1 MCLTICGTY
10 TPVKCPIEIIIIERT
25 TNITFL
31 TLTHTTMG
39 KTNAKMCSHK
49 ATQVLPLSKGTPAV
63 GIASSSYFAACAR
76 HVGAL
81 ALFGLMFCPV
91 QVMASRAPRLAMAD
105 SSSVVTPVLPDQG
118 TTTPTDS
125 IGNGGAGD
133 AEEVVPDTIP
143 FAQLWKHNSWRSTN
157 EKAGSTTQQSW
168 EIICNRPTKL
178 TFNYS
183 CYNGSYGTFQVT
195 LNDSTIISRGN
206 WDSTEDRLYQIDLP
220 AGRYVLKASYYTR
233 YDNYYDPDGL
243 NEYCYARISGIATDD
258 VQANATA
265 YLSGLADYPA
275 LKQELQTALDNS
287 SAAPDDEALYNT
299 LAATLN
305 DVRTAVSYYPL
316 IQKDIVVADSILNEG
331 AYVDISEAV
340 ALGRAIDVNTSTSAN
355 YLAAFDALETSI
367 AVQVSSNQKIDD
379 WAFNTD
385 QRYTI
390 DNMGYYLDQDHK
402 VAACTGLE
410 AQDADV
416 TNLVIPSTVRYNGV
430 TYAVVALYDNRYNQN
445 KVRTLTLPRTLRH
458 INDYGL
464 SDYRAIT
471 DLEIPANVERMGN
484 YIVNNCP
491 QLQRIKVNAEVPP
504 TLGSLDNNRYYDEYG
519 NSTYHYLRI
528 VIPRES
534 FHAYRLV
541 NAWNTDY
548 NVLIGGDEGITV
560 NTGKIAAGDL
570 GHVVVEEAGY
580 LQEVNKLI
588 IEGELNADDWSKI
601 GQMTNLTELDL
612 SKALIDEIPSNA
624 FNGRWAIDKVVLPP
638 TLKKIGSYAF
648 QNTSLTSVNIPDNV
662 ETIENNAFGRVKRL
676 QEVHLPDNLTA
687 LGGSAFE
694 YCRNLRAVKIPSKIK
709 VITWYAFRDCS
720 SLQSVELH
728 DSITGFGNESFAG
741 CDLREITLPK
751 STTAVGNHAFEGNA
765 NLSKVTFNEG
775 LIYIGESAF
784 QNTAI
789 DTLNCPSTLRNIYNS
804 AFAGCR
810 NLRQI
815 YLNEGLTRIEMY
827 ALANNKATEIV
838 LPSSLEYCAGG
849 AFDDC
854 DSLVT
859 IEARSVMPPNTDN
872 GCPLTS
878 ADLTK
883 AILYVPVWSL
893 AEYQLATGWNQFY
906 TFRTSD
912 FMPQY
917 VKVNKDFYFTLRD
930 ELDPDYRPDIE
941 LTVTNN
947 QITDS
952 QGNTDYQHGNLTIS
966 GRSKLAVNDFSMVLS
981 PYAKYSYK
989 QNYYYN
995 ENYRHLRPTSLIVK
1009 GEMRAENVTINLWNA
1024 TNRWQF
1030 VSFPFDVKVSDI
1042 VPVDSTTSWVIRGHS
1057 GAERAAGNAAA
1068 VWQNL
1073 SADDVLQAGKGYI
1086 MQCYKPDDKNGNYDA
1101 AQFTVRPLTTTVNRQ
1116 QIFNADNRTVALEEH
1131 LAEFEHNRSWNLIGN
1146 PYPSYF
1152 DTRFLDFGAPFM
1164 VWNSNN
1170 QNYEAYSPVD
1180 DSYILAPAE
1189 AFFVQRPVDQ
1199 ESITFLKD
1207 GRQTDRYARTLVE
1220 EEPASAPQRIRAA
1233 YDSNTHTAAQRTVF
1247 NITLAKDGQ
1256 QADRTRVVINEA
1268 ATMQYDL
1275 SRDAAKFTGTEPAVS
1290 QIFTI
1295 NGATRYAINER
1306 PLNNGQALLGL
1317 HFGTDGTYTIGLSNQ
1332 PDGQVTLEDRLTGT
1346 KLQLNGTAG
1355 YSFTAKAGDST
1366 DRFVL
1371 HFDAVATGIN
1381 AATVN
1386 EADRN
1391 DDTYTLDGRK
1401 VNNPTAPGLY
1411 IKGGKKGIK

>member
-1 MCLTICGTY
+1 
-10 TPVKCPIEIIIIERT
+10 
-25 TNITFL
+25 
-31 TLTHTTMG
+31 MG

-91 QVMASRAPRLAMAD
+91 QVMASRAPRLAIAD
-105 SSSVVTPVLPDQG
+105 SSEVVSPVLPDQGTTAPTDSIGNGGAVQPDQG

-125 IGNGGAGD
+125 IDNGGAGD
-133 AEEVVPDTIP
+133 TEEVLPDTIP
-143 FAQLWKHNSWRSTN
+143 FAQLWKHNSWQSTN
-157 EKAGSTTQQSW
+157 EAAGSTTQQSW

-178 TFNYS
+178 TFNYA
-183 CYNGSYGTFQVT
+183 CQNYGARGIFEVT
-195 LNDSTIISRGN
+195 LNDSVIINRTR
-206 WDSTEDRLYQIDLP
+206 WDSTDGEAYQIDLP
-220 AGRYVLKASYYTR
+220 VGRYVLKASYYI
-233 YDNYYDPDGL
+233 NYYDE
-243 NEYCYARISGIATDD
+243 NCYARISGIATDD
-258 VQANATA
+258 AQSNATA
-265 YLSGLADYPA
+265 YLGALADYPA

-287 SAAPDDEALYNT
+287 SAAPNDEALYNT

-305 DVRTAVSYYPL
+305 DVRKAATYYPL

-340 ALGRAIDVNTSTSAN
+340 ALGRAIDVNASTSAE
-355 YLAAFDALETSI
+355 YLAAFEALETSI
-367 AVQVSSNQKIDD
+367 AVQVTSDQSIDD
-379 WAFNTD
+379 WTFNTN

-390 DNMGYYLDQDHK
+390 DNMGYYLDQEHK
-402 VAACTGLE
+402 VAACTGLQIE
-410 AQDADV
+410 DVDV
-416 TNLVIPSTVRYNGV
+416 TDLVIPSTVRYNDV

-458 INDYGL
+458 INDKGL

-471 DLEIPANVERMGN
+471 DLEIPANVERMGKN
-484 YIVNNCP
+484 VVYNCP
-491 QLQRIKVNAEVPP
+491 QLRRIKVNAEVPP
-504 TLGSLDNNRYYDEYG
+504 TLGSLSSDYYYHDEFLNRDHLYYKI
-519 NSTYHYLRI
+519 T
-528 VIPRES
+528 IPRES

-541 NAWNTDY
+541 NAWTNYT
-548 NVLIGGDEGITV
+548 VLIGGDEGVTV
-560 NTGKIAAGDL
+560 STGKIAAGDL
-570 GHVVVEEAGY
+570 GHVVIDEAGY

-601 GQMTNLTELDL
+601 TQMTNLTEVDL
-612 SKALIDEIPSNA
+612 SKALIDEIPNA
-624 FNGRWAIDKVVLPP
+624 AFRDRWAINKVVLPP
-638 TLKKIGSYAF
+638 TLKKIGSNAF
-648 QNTSLTSVNIPDNV
+648 QRAALTSVNIPDNV
-662 ETIENNAFGRVKRL
+662 ETIEDCAFGGAGYM
-676 QEVHLPDNLTA
+676 QEVHLPDSLTS

-709 VITWYAFRDCS
+709 VITWYAFRYCD

-815 YLNEGLTRIEMY
+815 NLNEGLTRIEQY

-854 DSLVT
+854 DSLIT

-883 AILYVPVWSL
+883 AVLYVPVWSL
-893 AEYQLATGWNQFY
+893 AEYQLATGWNKFY

-941 LTVTNN
+941 LTYTSN

-952 QGNTDYQHGNLTIS
+952 HKNSDYQHGNLTIS
-966 GRSKLAVNDFSMVLS
+966 GRSKLAVNDFSMVLA
-981 PYAKYSYK
+981 PYAKYSYEGGG
-989 QNYYYN
+989 YYYN
-995 ENYRHLRPTSLIVK
+995 NNYRYLRPTSLIVK

-1024 TNRWQF
+1024 TERWQF

-1057 GAERAAGNAAA
+1057 GAERAAGNTAA

-1086 MQCYKPDDKNGNYDA
+1086 MQCYKPNDGNNYYEA

-1152 DTRFLDFGAPFM
+1152 DTRFLDFAAPFM

-1220 EEPASAPQRIRAA
+1220 EEPASAPQRIRAD
-1233 YDSNTHTAAQRTVF
+1233 YDSNAHTAAQRTVF

-1275 SRDAAKFTGTEPAVS
+1275 SRDAAKFTGTEPTVS
-1290 QIFTI
+1290 QIFTL

-1381 AATVN
+1381 AATAN

-1411 IKGGKKGIK
+1411 IKGGKKVIK

>member
-1 MCLTICGTY
+1 
-10 TPVKCPIEIIIIERT
+10 
-25 TNITFL
+25 
-31 TLTHTTMG
+31 MG

-91 QVMASRAPRLAMAD
+91 QVMASRAPRLAVAD
-105 SSSVVTPVLPDQG
+105 SSEVVSPVLPDQG

-143 FAQLWKHNSWRSTN
+143 FAQLWKHNSWQSTN
-157 EKAGSTTQQSW
+157 KEAGSTTQQSW
-168 EIICNRPTKL
+168 EIICSRPTKL
-178 TFNYS
+178 SFNYAYKNRYS
-183 CYNGSYGTFQVT
+183 EIHVT
-195 LNDSTIISRGN
+195 LNDSTIIRDGA
-206 WDSTEDRLYQIDLP
+206 WYSTESRHYQIDLP
-220 AGRYVLKASYYTR
+220 AGRYVLKASYYTEGENP
-233 YDNYYDPDGL
+233 DDINNQNY
-243 NEYCYARISGIATDD
+243 NYARISDIATDD
-258 VQANATA
+258 AQSNATA
-265 YLSGLADYPA
+265 YLGALADYPA

-287 SAAPDDEALYNT
+287 NAAPDNEALYNT

-305 DVRTAVSYYPL
+305 DVRKAVSYYPL

-340 ALGRAIDVNTSTSAN
+340 ALGRAIDINTSTSAD
-355 YLAAFDALETSI
+355 YLAAFEALETSI
-367 AVQVSSNQKIDD
+367 AVQVSSNQSIDD

-385 QRYTI
+385 QRYII
-390 DNMGYYLDQDHK
+390 DNMLYYLDQEHK
-402 VAACTGLE
+402 VAACTGPQSTDIE
-410 AQDADV
+410 IE
-416 TNLVIPSTVRYNGV
+416 NLVIPSTVRYNGV

-548 NVLIGGDEGITV
+548 NVLIGGDEGVTIS
-560 NTGKIAAGDL
+560 TGKLAAGDL

-601 GQMTNLTELDL
+601 TQMTNLTELDL

-662 ETIENNAFGRVKRL
+662 ETIENNAFGRVKQL

-815 YLNEGLTRIEMY
+815 NLNEGLTRIETY

-878 ADLTK
+878 SDLTK
-883 AILYVPVWSL
+883 AVLYVPVWSL

-952 QGNTDYQHGNLTIS
+952 HDNTDYQHGNLTIS
-966 GRSKLAVNDFSMVLS
+966 GRSKLAVNDFSMVLA
-981 PYAKYSYK
+981 PYAKYAYK

-1086 MQCYKPDDKNGNYDA
+1086 MQCYKPNDKNGNYDA

-1164 VWNSNN
+1164 VWNSYNG
-1170 QNYEAYSPVD
+1170 NYEAYSPVD

-1199 ESITFLKD
+1199 ENITFLKD

-1233 YDSNTHTAAQRTVF
+1233 YDSNAHTAAQRTVF

-1381 AATVN
+1381 AATAN

-1411 IKGGKKGIK
+1411 IKGGKKVIK

>member
-1 MCLTICGTY
+1 
-10 TPVKCPIEIIIIERT
+10 
-25 TNITFL
+25 
-31 TLTHTTMG
+31 MG

-91 QVMASRAPRLAMAD
+91 QVMASRTPRIAIAD
-105 SSSVVTPVLPDQG
+105 SSEVVSPVLPDQG
-118 TTTPTDS
+118 TTAPTDS
-125 IGNGGAGD
+125 IGNGGTVLPDQGTTAPTDSIDNGGAGD
-133 AEEVVPDTIP
+133 TEEVLPDTIP
-143 FAQLWKHNSWRSTN
+143 FAQLLMHNNWQSTN
-157 EKAGSTTQQSW
+157 KDAGTYTKQSW

-178 TFNYS
+178 FFNYA
-183 CYNGSYGTFQVT
+183 CNNGNYGTFQVT

-220 AGRYVLKASYYTR
+220 AGRYVLKASYYTS
-233 YDNYYDPDGL
+233 YENQNND
-243 NEYCYARISGIATDD
+243 CYAQISGIATDD
-258 VQANATA
+258 AQSNATA
-265 YLSGLADYPA
+265 YLSGLVDYPA

-305 DVRTAVSYYPL
+305 DVRKAATYYPL

-340 ALGRAIDVNTSTSAN
+340 ALGRAIDVNTSTSAD

-367 AVQVSSNQKIDD
+367 AVQVTSNQSIDD
-379 WAFNTD
+379 WAINTD
-385 QRYTI
+385 QLYTI
-390 DNMGYYLDQDHK
+390 DNMGYYFDQDHK
-402 VAACTGLE
+402 VAACTGLQTE
-410 AQDADV
+410 DADV
-416 TNLVIPSTVRYNGV
+416 TDLVIPSTVRYDGV

-458 INDYGL
+458 INDWGL

-471 DLEIPANVERMGN
+471 DLEIPANVERMGDN
-484 YIVNNCP
+484 VVYNCP

-504 TLGSLDNNRYYDEYG
+504 TLGSLDNNRYYG
-519 NSTYHYLRI
+519 TYRYFK
-528 VIPRES
+528 VTIPRES

-541 NAWNTDY
+541 SAWNTDRT
-548 NVLIGGDEGITV
+548 VLIGGDEGVTV
-560 NTGKIAAGDL
+560 STGKLAAGDL
-570 GHVVVEEAGY
+570 GHVVIEEAGY
-580 LQEVNKLI
+580 LPEVNKLI
-588 IEGELNADDWSKI
+588 IEGELNADDWSMMKD
-601 GQMTNLTELDL
+601 MTNLTEIDL
-612 SKALIDEIPSNA
+612 SGALIDEIPDGA
-624 FNGRWAIDKVVLPP
+624 FSGRWALDKVVLPS
-638 TLKKIGSYAF
+638 TLRTIGSLAFYETRLTSIDIPKGVTSIKDYAF
-648 QNTSLTSVNIPDNV
+648 YNSQKLEKADLPDSLTSIG
-662 ETIENNAFGRVKRL
+662 E
-676 QEVHLPDNLTA
+676 
-687 LGGSAFE
+687 
-694 YCRNLRAVKIPSKIK
+694 
-709 VITWYAFRDCS
+709 YAFNRCF
-720 SLQSVELH
+720 SLQSVKIPAKLTTVSRSAFQSCRSLANLELH
-728 DSITGFGNESFAG
+728 DSITTIGAYAFGG
-741 CDLREITLPK
+741 CAFSELKIPASIRTIAE
-751 STTAVGNHAFEGNA
+751 GAFEMSS
-765 NLSKVTFNEG
+765 NLTKLTLNEG
-775 LIYIGESAF
+775 LERIGEIAF
-784 QNTAI
+784 RQSPI
-789 DTLNCPSTLRNIYNS
+789 DTLNCPSSLRYIGNS
-804 AFAGCR
+804 AFDDCTS
-810 NLRQI
+810 LRQI
-815 YLNEGLTRIEMY
+815 NLNEGLTNINNY
-827 ALANNKATEIV
+827 AFAHTIPTEVV
-838 LPSSLEYCAGG
+838 LPSSLEYCAEG

-859 IEARSVMPPNTDN
+859 IEARSVMPPNTDG
-872 GCPLTS
+872 GCPLTGT
-878 ADLTK
+878 DLTK
-883 AILYVPVWSL
+883 AVLYVPVWSL
-893 AEYQLATGWNQFY
+893 AEYKLATGWNQFN
-906 TFRTSD
+906 TINHSD

-941 LTVTNN
+941 LTYTDNY
-947 QITDS
+947 ITDS
-952 QGNTDYQHGNLTIS
+952 QGNSDYQHGNLTIS

-981 PYAKYSYK
+981 PYAKYSYEGGG
-989 QNYYYN
+989 YYYN
-995 ENYRHLRPTSLIVK
+995 NNYRYLRPTSLIVK

-1086 MQCYKPDDKNGNYDA
+1086 MQCFKPNDKNGSYDA

-1152 DTRFLDFGAPFM
+1152 DTRFLDFEAPFM
-1164 VWNSNN
+1164 VWNSYNG
-1170 QNYEAYSPVD
+1170 NYEAYSPVD

-1233 YDSNTHTAAQRTVF
+1233 YDSNSHTAAQRTVF

-1381 AATVN
+1381 AATAN

-1411 IKGGKKGIK
+1411 IKGGKKVIK

>member
-1 MCLTICGTY
+1 
-10 TPVKCPIEIIIIERT
+10 
-25 TNITFL
+25 
-31 TLTHTTMG
+31 MG

-49 ATQVLPLSKGTPAV
+49 AMQVLPLSKGTPTV

-105 SSSVVTPVLPDQG
+105 SSSVVTPVQPDQG

-125 IGNGGAGD
+125 IGNSGAGD
-133 AEEVVPDTIP
+133 TEQVLPDTIP
-143 FAQLWKHNSWRSTN
+143 FAQLWKHNSWQSTN
-157 EKAGSTTQQSW
+157 KEAGSTTQQSW
-168 EIICNRPTKL
+168 EIICSRPTKL
-178 TFNYS
+178 SFNYAYKNRYS
-183 CYNGSYGTFQVT
+183 EIHVT
-195 LNDSTIISRGN
+195 LNDSTIIRDGA
-206 WDSTEDRLYQIDLP
+206 WYSTESRHYQIDLP
-220 AGRYVLKASYYTR
+220 AGRYVLKASYYTEGENP
-233 YDNYYDPDGL
+233 DDINNQNY
-243 NEYCYARISGIATDD
+243 NYARISDIATDD
-258 VQANATA
+258 AQANATA
-265 YLSGLADYPA
+265 FLGALADYPA

-287 SAAPDDEALYNT
+287 NAAPDDEALYNT

-305 DVRTAVSYYPL
+305 DVRKAVSYYPL

-340 ALGRAIDVNTSTSAN
+340 ALGRAIDVNTSTSAD

-367 AVQVSSNQKIDD
+367 AVQVTSNQSIDD
-379 WAFNTD
+379 WAINTD
-385 QRYTI
+385 QLYTV
-390 DNMGYYLDQDHK
+390 DNMGYYFDKDHK
-402 VAACTGLE
+402 VAACIGLQTE
-410 AQDADV
+410 DADV
-416 TNLVIPSTVRYNGV
+416 TDLVIPSTVRYNNV

-458 INDYGL
+458 INDWGL

-471 DLEIPANVERMGN
+471 NLEIPANVERMGEN
-484 YIVNNCP
+484 VVYNCP
-491 QLQRIKVNAEVPP
+491 QLRRIKVNAEVPP
-504 TLGSLDNNRYYDEYG
+504 ILGSLDNESYSDERAYIKI
-519 NSTYHYLRI
+519 T
-528 VIPRES
+528 IPRES

-541 NAWNTDY
+541 SAWKTDRT
-548 NVLIGGDEGITV
+548 VLIGGDEGVTV
-560 NTGKIAAGDL
+560 STGKIAAGDL
-570 GHVVVEEAGY
+570 GHVVIEEAGY
-580 LQEVNKLI
+580 LPEVNKLI

-601 GQMTNLTELDL
+601 KQMTNLTELDL
-612 SKALIDEIPSNA
+612 SKALIDEIPSYA
-624 FNGRWAIDKVVLPP
+624 FNERWAIDKVVLPP
-638 TLKKIGSYAF
+638 TLKKIGTYAF
-648 QNTSLTSVNIPDNV
+648 QKTSLTSVNIPDNV
-662 ETIENNAFGRVKRL
+662 ETIAEYAFSNARQL
-676 QEVHLPDNLTA
+676 QEVHLPDSLTS
-687 LGGSAFE
+687 LGNYAFE
-694 YCRNLRAVKIPSKIK
+694 ECRSLRTVKIPAKLKEIP
-709 VITWYAFRDCS
+709 WYAFQHCK

-728 DSITGFGNESFAG
+728 DGITGIGDYSFNN
-741 CDLREITLPK
+741 CDLREMTLPK
-751 STTAVGNHAFEGNA
+751 STTWVGGNA
-765 NLSKVTFNEG
+765 FNGNTNLSKVTLNEG
-775 LIYIGESAF
+775 LIDIWAEAF
-784 QNTAI
+784 YNTAI
-789 DTLNCPSTLRNIYNS
+789 DTLNCPSTLRNIRNS

-815 YLNEGLTRIEMY
+815 NLNEGLTRIEVY

-838 LPSSLEYCAGG
+838 LPSSLEYCAGA
-849 AFDDC
+849 AFDGC

-859 IEARSVMPPNTDN
+859 IEARSVMPPNTDG
-872 GCPLTS
+872 GCPLTVN
-878 ADLTK
+878 DLTK
-883 AILYVPVWSL
+883 AVLYVPVWSL
-893 AEYQLATGWNQFY
+893 SEYQLATGWNQFY

-941 LTVTNN
+941 LTYTNN

-952 QGNTDYQHGNLTIS
+952 HNNSDYQHGNLTIS
-966 GRSKLAVNDFSMVLS
+966 GRSKLAVNDFSMVLA
-981 PYAKYSYK
+981 PFTKYIYEGGYYD
-989 QNYYYN
+989 YYYN
-995 ENYRHLRPTSLIVK
+995 QNYRHLRPTSLIVK

-1024 TNRWQF
+1024 TDRWQF

-1086 MQCYKPDDKNGNYDA
+1086 MQCYKPNDENGNNYYA
-1101 AQFTVRPLTTTVNRQ
+1101 VQFTVRPLTTTVNRQ

-1233 YDSNTHTAAQRTVF
+1233 YDSNAHTAAQRTVF

-1306 PLNNGQALLGL
+1306 PLNNGQAQLGL
-1317 HFGTDGTYTIGLSNQ
+1317 HFGTDGTYTIGLSYQ

-1381 AATVN
+1381 AATAN
-1386 EADRN
+1386 EADHN
-1391 DDTYTLDGRK
+1391 DNTYTLDGRK

-1411 IKGGKKGIK
+1411 IKGGKKVIK

>member
-1 MCLTICGTY
+1 
-10 TPVKCPIEIIIIERT
+10 
-25 TNITFL
+25 
-31 TLTHTTMG
+31 MG

-91 QVMASRAPRLAMAD
+91 QVMASRAPRLAVAD
-105 SSSVVTPVLPDQG
+105 SSEVVSPVLPDQG
-118 TTTPTDS
+118 TTAPTDS
-125 IGNGGAGD
+125 IDNGGAGD
-133 AEEVVPDTIP
+133 TEQVLPDTIP
-143 FAQLWKHNSWRSTN
+143 FAQLWKHNSWQSTN
-157 EKAGSTTQQSW
+157 KEAESTTQQSW

-178 TFNYS
+178 TFNYCWNNGNS
-183 CYNGSYGTFQVT
+183 CTFRVT
-195 LNDSTIISRGN
+195 LNDSTIISKNSWTTTLG
-206 WDSTEDRLYQIDLP
+206 EHYQINLP
-220 AGRYVLKASYYTR
+220 AGRYVLKASLYTH
-233 YDNYYDPDGL
+233 YENQGDNYF
-243 NEYCYARISGIATDD
+243 ARISDIAIDD
-258 VQANATA
+258 AQANATA
-265 YLSGLADYPA
+265 FLGALADYPA

-287 SAAPDDEALYNT
+287 NAAPDDEALYNT

-340 ALGRAIDVNTSTSAN
+340 ALGRAINVNTSTSAE
-355 YLAAFDALETSI
+355 YLAAFEALETSI
-367 AVQVSSNQKIDD
+367 AVQVTSNQKIDE
-379 WAFNTD
+379 WAINTD

-390 DNMGYYLDQDHK
+390 DNMGYYLDQEHK
-402 VAACTGLE
+402 VAACTGLQV
-410 AQDADV
+410 QDADV

-815 YLNEGLTRIEMY
+815 NLNEGLTRIETY

-1073 SADDVLQAGKGYI
+1073 TADDVLQAGKGYI
-1086 MQCYKPDDKNGNYDA
+1086 MQCYKPNDKNGSYDA

-1233 YDSNTHTAAQRTVF
+1233 YDSNAHTAAQRTVF

-1317 HFGTDGTYTIGLSNQ
+1317 HFGTDGTYTIGLSSQ
-1332 PDGQVTLEDRLTGT
+1332 PDGQITLEDRLTGT

-1355 YSFTAKAGDST
+1355 YSFTAKASDST

-1381 AATVN
+1381 AATTN

-1411 IKGGKKGIK
+1411 IKGGKKVIK

>member
-1 MCLTICGTY
+1 
-10 TPVKCPIEIIIIERT
+10 
-25 TNITFL
+25 
-31 TLTHTTMG
+31 MG

-49 ATQVLPLSKGTPAV
+49 ATQVLPLSKGTPTV

-91 QVMASRAPRLAMAD
+91 QVMASRAPRLAIAD
-105 SSSVVTPVLPDQG
+105 SSEVVSPVLPDQG

-133 AEEVVPDTIP
+133 TEEVLPDTIP
-143 FAQLWKHNSWRSTN
+143 FAQLWKHNRYIVYGGT
-157 EKAGSTTQQSW
+157 EGTVEQKSW
-168 EIICNRPTKL
+168 EIIARRETKL
-178 TFNYS
+178 SF
-183 CYNGSYGTFQVT
+183 SYGTADDQWNFYTQIFIDDERVREMNGGTYNNTFSVT
-195 LNDSTIISRGN
+195 LTPGRHILTFKNECYGEVDSTTYAFIS
-206 WDSTEDRLYQIDLP
+206 DIATEDAQ
-220 AGRYVLKASYYTR
+220 T
-233 YDNYYDPDGL
+233 
-243 NEYCYARISGIATDD
+243 
-258 VQANATA
+258 NATA
-265 YLSGLADYPA
+265 FVNALEGYPP
-275 LKQELQTALDNS
+275 LKQELQTALDNYN
-287 SAAPDDEALYNT
+287 AAPDDEALYNT

-305 DVRTAVSYYPL
+305 DVRKAVSYYPL

-340 ALGRAIDVNTSTSAN
+340 ALGRAIDVNTSTSTD
-355 YLAAFDALETSI
+355 YLAAFEALETSI

-379 WAFNTD
+379 WAFNTN

-410 AQDADV
+410 VQDADV
-416 TNLVIPSTVRYNGV
+416 TDLVIPSTVRYNGV

-458 INDYGL
+458 INDNGL

-471 DLEIPANVERMGN
+471 NLEIPANVERMGD
-484 YIVNNCP
+484 YIVYNCP

-504 TLGSLDNNRYYDEYG
+504 TLGSLGDDSYYEDNY
-519 NSTYHYLRI
+519 STYRYLRI

-560 NTGKIAAGDL
+560 NTGKLAAGDL

-612 SKALIDEIPSNA
+612 SKALIDEIPNEA
-624 FNGRWAIDKVVLPP
+624 FNGRWAIDKVLLPP
-638 TLKKIGSYAF
+638 TLKKIGTYAF
-648 QNTSLTSVNIPDNV
+648 QGTALTSVNIPDNV
-662 ETIENNAFGRVKRL
+662 ETIEGYAFSNARQL
-676 QEVHLPDNLTA
+676 QEVHLPDSLTS
-687 LGGSAFE
+687 LGNYAFE
-694 YCRNLRAVKIPSKIK
+694 ECRSLRTVKIPTKLKTIPDY
-709 VITWYAFRDCS
+709 TFQNCR
-720 SLQSVELH
+720 SLQRVELH
-728 DSITGFGNESFAG
+728 DSITAFEDYSFNN

-751 STTAVGNHAFEGNA
+751 STTWVGGSAFRGNT
-765 NLSKVTFNEG
+765 NLSKVTLNEG
-775 LIYIGESAF
+775 LIDIWTYAF

-789 DTLNCPSTLRNIYNS
+789 DTLNCPSTLRNIYSS

-815 YLNEGLTRIEMY
+815 NLNEGLTRIERY

-859 IEARSVMPPNTDN
+859 IEARSVMPPNTGS

-878 ADLTK
+878 SDLTK
-883 AILYVPVWSL
+883 AVLYVPVWSL

-941 LTVTNN
+941 LTYTSN

-952 QGNTDYQHGNLTIS
+952 QGNSDYQHGNLTIS
-966 GRSKLAVNDFSMVLS
+966 GRSKLAVNNFSMVLS
-981 PYAKYSYK
+981 PYFKYTKDS
-989 QNYYYN
+989 NGYYGNTY
-995 ENYRHLRPTSLIVK
+995 LTPTCLIVK

-1024 TNRWQF
+1024 TERWQF

-1086 MQCYKPDDKNGNYDA
+1086 MQCYKPNDKNGNYDA

-1233 YDSNTHTAAQRTVF
+1233 YDSNAHTAAQRTVF

-1346 KLQLNGTAG
+1346 RLQLNGTAG

-1381 AATVN
+1381 AATAN

-1411 IKGGKKGIK
+1411 IKGGKKVIK

>member
-1 MCLTICGTY
+1 
-10 TPVKCPIEIIIIERT
+10 
-25 TNITFL
+25 
-31 TLTHTTMG
+31 MG
-39 KTNAKMCSHK
+39 KTNAKMRSHK

-91 QVMASRAPRLAMAD
+91 QVMASRAPRLAVAD
-105 SSSVVTPVLPDQG
+105 SSEVVSPVLPDQG
-118 TTTPTDS
+118 TTAPTDS
-125 IGNGGAGD
+125 IDNGGAGD
-133 AEEVVPDTIP
+133 TEQVLPDTIP
-143 FAQLWKHNSWRSTN
+143 FAQLWKHNSWQSTN
-157 EKAGSTTQQSW
+157 EAAESTTQQSW

-178 TFNYS
+178 FFNYACNNNS
-183 CYNGSYGTFQVT
+183 SSSFQVT
-195 LNDSTIISRGN
+195 LNDSTIIGRGGWN
-206 WDSTEDRLYQIDLP
+206 STEGEHYQIELP
-220 AGRYVLKASYYTR
+220 AGRYVLKASFYTYYE
-233 YDNYYDPDGL
+233 NQNG
-243 NEYCYARISGIATDD
+243 YCYARISDIATDD
-258 VQANATA
+258 AQSNATA
-265 YLSGLADYPA
+265 YLSGLVDYPA

-287 SAAPDDEALYNT
+287 NAAPDDEALYNT

-340 ALGRAIDVNTSTSAN
+340 ALGRAINVNTSTSAE
-355 YLAAFDALETSI
+355 YLAAFEALETSI
-367 AVQVSSNQKIDD
+367 AVQVTSNQKIDE
-379 WAFNTD
+379 WAINTD

-390 DNMGYYLDQDHK
+390 DNMGYYLDQEHK
-402 VAACTGLE
+402 VAACTGLQV
-410 AQDADV
+410 QDADV

-815 YLNEGLTRIEMY
+815 NLNEGLTRIETY

-981 PYAKYSYK
+981 PYAKYSYE

-995 ENYRHLRPTSLIVK
+995 ENYRYLRPTSLIVK

-1057 GAERAAGNAAA
+1057 GAERAAGNAAT

-1086 MQCYKPDDKNGNYDA
+1086 MQCYKPNDKNGSYDA

-1306 PLNNGQALLGL
+1306 PLNNGQAQLGL

-1381 AATVN
+1381 AATTN

-1411 IKGGKKGIK
+1411 IKGGKKVIK

>member
-1 MCLTICGTY
+1 
-10 TPVKCPIEIIIIERT
+10 
-25 TNITFL
+25 
-31 TLTHTTMG
+31 MG

-91 QVMASRAPRLAMAD
+91 QVMASRAPRLAVAD
-105 SSSVVTPVLPDQG
+105 SSEVVSPVLPDQG

-125 IGNGGAGD
+125 IDNGGAGD
-133 AEEVVPDTIP
+133 TEQVLPDTIP
-143 FAQLWKHNSWRSTN
+143 FAQLWKHNSWLSTN
-157 EKAGSTTQQSW
+157 KEAGSTTQQSW

-178 TFNYS
+178 TFNYA
-183 CYNGSYGTFQVT
+183 CNNYNAYGTFQVT
-195 LNDSTIISRGN
+195 LNDSTIIRRDRWS
-206 WDSTEDRLYQIDLP
+206 STERELYQIDLP
-220 AGRYVLKASYYTR
+220 AGRHVLKASYNTR
-233 YDNYYDPDGL
+233 YDNYYDDSEGL
-243 NEYCYARISGIATDD
+243 IDYCYAAISGIATDD
-258 VQANATA
+258 AQSNATA
-265 YLSGLADYPA
+265 YLGTLADYPA

-305 DVRTAVSYYPL
+305 DVRKAATYYPL

-331 AYVDISEAV
+331 AYVDISEAA
-340 ALGRAIDVNTSTSAN
+340 ALGRAIDVNTSTSAD
-355 YLAAFDALETSI
+355 YLAAFEALETSI
-367 AVQVSSNQKIDD
+367 AVQVSSNQSIDD
-379 WAFNTD
+379 WAFNTSP
-385 QRYTI
+385 QYTI
-390 DNMGYYLDQDHK
+390 DNMGYYLDKGHK
-402 VAACTGLE
+402 VAACTGLQTE
-410 AQDADV
+410 NADM
-416 TNLVIPSTVRYNGV
+416 TDLVIPSTVRYNNV

-458 INDYGL
+458 INDWGL

-484 YIVNNCP
+484 NIVYNCP
-491 QLQRIKVNAEVPP
+491 KLQRIKINAEVPP
-504 TLGSLDNNRYYDEYG
+504 TLGSLDNESYSDERAYIKI
-519 NSTYHYLRI
+519 T
-528 VIPRES
+528 IPRES

-541 NAWNTDY
+541 SAWKTDRT
-548 NVLIGGDEGITV
+548 VLIGGDEGVTV
-560 NTGKIAAGDL
+560 STGKIAAGDL
-570 GHVVVEEAGY
+570 GHVVIEEASY

-588 IEGELNADDWSKI
+588 IEGELNSDDWSKI
-601 GQMTNLTELDL
+601 KQMTNLTELDL
-612 SKALIDEIPSNA
+612 SKALIDEIPSYA
-624 FNGRWAIDKVVLPP
+624 FSGRWAIEKVLLPP
-638 TLKKIGSYAF
+638 TLKKIGTYAF
-648 QNTSLTSVNIPDNV
+648 QKTSLTSVNIPDNV
-662 ETIENNAFGRVKRL
+662 ETIEVYAFSNARQL
-676 QEVHLPDNLTA
+676 QELHLPDSLTS
-687 LGGSAFE
+687 LGRYAFE
-694 YCRNLRAVKIPSKIK
+694 ECRSLRTVKIPTKLKEIP
-709 VITWYAFRDCS
+709 WYAFQYCS

-728 DSITGFGNESFAG
+728 DSITGIGDYAFRN
-741 CDLREITLPK
+741 CDLREITLPQ
-751 STTAVGNHAFEGNA
+751 STTWVGGYAFYGNA
-765 NLSKVTFNEG
+765 NLSKVTLNEG
-775 LIYIGESAF
+775 LVDIWTYAF

-789 DTLNCPSTLRNIYNS
+789 DTLNCPSTLRNIYSN
-804 AFAGCR
+804 AFRDCT

-815 YLNEGLTRIEMY
+815 NLNEGLTRIESG

-849 AFDDC
+849 AFYDC
-854 DSLVT
+854 DSLIT
-859 IEARSVMPPNTDN
+859 IEARSVMPPNTGG
-872 GCPLTS
+872 GCPLTGT
-878 ADLTK
+878 DLTK
-883 AILYVPVWSL
+883 AVLYVPVWSL
-893 AEYQLATGWNQFY
+893 AEYQLATGWNQFI
-906 TFRTSD
+906 TSRTSD

-930 ELDPDYRPDIE
+930 ELAPDYRPDIE
-941 LTVTNN
+941 LTITDNE
-947 QITDS
+947 ITDS
-952 QGNTDYQHGNLTIS
+952 HGNTDYQHGNLTIS

-981 PYAKYSYK
+981 PCSKTTRTA
-989 QNYYYN
+989 
-995 ENYRHLRPTSLIVK
+995 LRPTSLIVK

-1086 MQCYKPDDKNGNYDA
+1086 MQCYKPNDKNGNGYYA

-1152 DTRFLDFGAPFM
+1152 DTRFLDFEAPFL

-1170 QNYEAYSPVD
+1170 GNYEAYSPVD

-1207 GRQTDRYARTLVE
+1207 GRQTDHYARTLVE

-1371 HFDAVATGIN
+1371 HFNAVATGIN
-1381 AATVN
+1381 AATAN

-1411 IKGGKKGIK
+1411 IKGGKKVIK

>member
-1 MCLTICGTY
+1 
-10 TPVKCPIEIIIIERT
+10 
-25 TNITFL
+25 
-31 TLTHTTMG
+31 MG
-39 KTNAKMCSHK
+39 KTNAKMRSHK
-49 ATQVLPLSKGTPAV
+49 ATQVLPLSKGTPVV

-91 QVMASRAPRLAMAD
+91 QVMASRAPRLTVAD
-105 SSSVVTPVLPDQG
+105 SSEVVSPVLPDQG

-125 IGNGGAGD
+125 IDNGRAGD
-133 AEEVVPDTIP
+133 TEQVLPDTIP
-143 FAQLWKHNSWRSTN
+143 YEQLLKHNSWQSTN
-157 EKAGSTTQQSW
+157 KEAGSTTYQSW

-178 TFNYS
+178 LFIYACNNYD
-183 CYNGSYGTFQVT
+183 SYGTFQVT
-195 LNDSTIISRGN
+195 LNDSTIISKDH
-206 WDSTEDRLYQIDLP
+206 WSSTNGQLYQIDLP

-233 YDNYYDPDGL
+233 YDNQNDD
-243 NEYCYARISGIATDD
+243 CYARISSIATDD
-258 VQANATA
+258 AQSNATA

-340 ALGRAIDVNTSTSAN
+340 ALGRAIDVNTSTSAD

-367 AVQVSSNQKIDD
+367 AVQVSSNQSIDD
-379 WAFNTD
+379 WAFNTS

-390 DNMGYYLDQDHK
+390 DNMGYYLDQEHK
-402 VAACTGLE
+402 VAACTGPE
-410 AQDADV
+410 TRDV
-416 TNLVIPSTVRYNGV
+416 EIENLVIPSTVRYNDV

-471 DLEIPANVERMGN
+471 DLELPANVERMGN
-484 YIVNNCP
+484 DVVYNCP
-491 QLQRIKVNAEVPP
+491 KLQRIKVNAEVPP
-504 TLGSLDNNRYYDEYG
+504 TLGSLNHEYYY
-519 NSTYHYLRI
+519 YRI
-528 VIPRES
+528 TIPRES

-541 NAWNTDY
+541 NAWTNRT
-548 NVLIGGDEGITV
+548 VLIGGDEGVTV
-560 NTGKIAAGDL
+560 STGKIAAGDL
-570 GHVVVEEAGY
+570 GHVVIEEAGY

-588 IEGELNADDWSKI
+588 IEGELNSDDWSKI
-601 GQMTNLTELDL
+601 TQMTNLTELDL
-612 SKALIDEIPSNA
+612 SKALIDEIPHDA
-624 FNGRWAIDKVVLPP
+624 FGGRWAIDKVLLPP
-638 TLKKIGSYAF
+638 TLKKIGTCAF
-648 QNTSLTSVNIPDNV
+648 QRTALTSVNIPDNV
-662 ETIENNAFGRVKRL
+662 ETIEENAFSNARQL
-676 QEVHLPDNLTA
+676 QEVHLPDSLTS
-687 LGGSAFE
+687 LGNGAFE
-694 YCRNLRAVKIPSKIK
+694 SCSSLRTVKIPTKLKMIPPY
-709 VITWYAFRDCS
+709 TFQGCN

-728 DSITGFGNESFAG
+728 DSITGFGNYAFEDCG
-741 CDLREITLPK
+741 LREITLPK
-751 STTAVGNHAFEGNA
+751 STTWVDERAFEGNT
-765 NLSKVTFNEG
+765 NLSKVTLNEG
-775 LIYIGESAF
+775 LISIRAYAF
-784 QNTAI
+784 QDTAI
-789 DTLNCPSTLRNIYNS
+789 DTLNCPSTLRCIS
-804 AFAGCR
+804 EGAFAGCR
-810 NLRQI
+810 NLSQI
-815 YLNEGLTRIEMY
+815 NLNEGLTRIEMY
-827 ALANNKATEIV
+827 ALANNMATEIV
-838 LPSSLEYCAGG
+838 LPSSLEYCSQS

-859 IEARSVMPPNTDN
+859 IEARSVMPPNTDG
-872 GCPLTS
+872 GCPLSST
-878 ADLTK
+878 DLTK
-883 AILYVPVWSL
+883 AVLYVPVWSL
-893 AEYQLATGWNQFY
+893 SEYQLATGWNQFY

-947 QITDS
+947 EITDS
-952 QGNTDYQHGNLTIS
+952 QGNSDYQHGNLTIS

-981 PYAKYSYK
+981 PYAKYSYEGGDWH
-989 QNYYYN
+989 YYN
-995 ENYRHLRPTSLIVK
+995 DNYRYLRPTSLIVK

-1057 GAERAAGNAAA
+1057 GAERAAGNTAA

-1086 MQCYKPDDKNGNYDA
+1086 MQCYKPNDENGNNYYA

-1164 VWNSNN
+1164 VWNSSNL
-1170 QNYEAYSPVD
+1170 NYEAYSPVD

-1220 EEPASAPQRIRAA
+1220 EESASAPQRIRAA

-1381 AATVN
+1381 AATTN
-1386 EADRN
+1386 EADHN

-1411 IKGGKKGIK
+1411 IKGGKKVIK

>member
-1 MCLTICGTY
+1 
-10 TPVKCPIEIIIIERT
+10 
-25 TNITFL
+25 
-31 TLTHTTMG
+31 MG

-91 QVMASRAPRLAMAD
+91 QVMASRAPRLAVAD
-105 SSSVVTPVLPDQG
+105 SSEVVSPVLPDQG

-125 IGNGGAGD
+125 IDNGGAGD
-133 AEEVVPDTIP
+133 TEEVLPDTIP
-143 FAQLWKHNSWRSTN
+143 FAQLWKHNRYIVYGGT
-157 EKAGSTTQQSW
+157 EGTVEQKSW
-168 EIICNRPTKL
+168 EIIARRETKL
-178 TFNYS
+178 SF
-183 CYNGSYGTFQVT
+183 SYGTADDQWNFYTQIFIDDERVREMNGGTYNNTFSVT
-195 LNDSTIISRGN
+195 LTPGRHILTFKNECYGEVDSTTYAFIS
-206 WDSTEDRLYQIDLP
+206 DIATEDAQ
-220 AGRYVLKASYYTR
+220 T
-233 YDNYYDPDGL
+233 
-243 NEYCYARISGIATDD
+243 
-258 VQANATA
+258 NATA
-265 YLSGLADYPA
+265 FVNALEGYPP

-305 DVRTAVSYYPL
+305 DVRKAVSYYPL

-340 ALGRAIDVNTSTSAN
+340 ALGRAIDVNTSTSAD

-367 AVQVSSNQKIDD
+367 AVQVTSNQSIDD
-379 WAFNTD
+379 WAFNTS

-390 DNMGYYLDQDHK
+390 DNMGYYLDQEHK
-402 VAACTGLE
+402 VAACIGLQTE
-410 AQDADV
+410 DADV
-416 TNLVIPSTVRYNGV
+416 TDLVIPSTVRYNDV
-430 TYAVVALYDNRYNQN
+430 TYAVVALYNTQYNQN

-458 INDYGL
+458 INDNGL

-471 DLEIPANVERMGN
+471 DIEIPANVERMGN

-648 QNTSLTSVNIPDNV
+648 QRTSLTSVNIPDNV
-662 ETIENNAFGRVKRL
+662 ETIEENAFSQVRQL
-676 QEVHLPDNLTA
+676 QEVHLPDSLTS
-687 LGGSAFE
+687 LGRYAFE
-694 YCRNLRAVKIPSKIK
+694 KCRSLRTVKIPTKLKEIP
-709 VITWYAFRDCS
+709 WYTFDGCN

-728 DSITGFGNESFAG
+728 DSITGIGDYSFRN
-741 CDLREITLPK
+741 CNLREITLPK
-751 STTAVGNHAFEGNA
+751 STTWVGGYAFNGNS
-765 NLSKVTFNEG
+765 NLSKVTLNEG
-775 LIYIGESAF
+775 LIDIWAYAF
-784 QNTAI
+784 QDTAI
-789 DTLNCPSTLRNIYNS
+789 DTLNCPSTLRNIYNA

-815 YLNEGLTRIEMY
+815 NLNEGLTRIEVY

-838 LPSSLEYCAGG
+838 LPSSLEYCSQS

-859 IEARSVMPPNTDN
+859 IEARSVMPPNTGS
-872 GCPLTS
+872 GCPLTGT
-878 ADLTK
+878 DLTK
-883 AILYVPVWSL
+883 AVLYVPVWSL

-952 QGNTDYQHGNLTIS
+952 HDNTDYQHGNLTIS
-966 GRSKLAVNDFSMVLS
+966 GRSKLAVNDFSMVLA
-981 PYAKYSYK
+981 PYAKYAYK

-1042 VPVDSTTSWVIRGHS
+1042 VPVDSTTSWVIHGHS
-1057 GAERAAGNAAA
+1057 GAERAAGNTAA
-1068 VWQNL
+1068 VWQDL

-1381 AATVN
+1381 AATTN

-1411 IKGGKKGIK
+1411 IKGGKKVIK

>member
-1 MCLTICGTY
+1 
-10 TPVKCPIEIIIIERT
+10 
-25 TNITFL
+25 
-31 TLTHTTMG
+31 MG
-39 KTNAKMCSHK
+39 KTNAKMQGHK
-49 ATQVLPLSKGTPAV
+49 AVQVLPLSKGTPAV

-91 QVMASRAPRLAMAD
+91 QVMASRAPRIAIAD
-105 SSSVVTPVLPDQG
+105 SSEVVSPVLPDQGTTAPTDSIGNGGTVLPDQG

-125 IGNGGAGD
+125 IGNGGTGD
-133 AEEVVPDTIP
+133 IEEVLPDTIP
-143 FAQLWKHNSWRSTN
+143 FAQLLMHNNWQSTN
-157 EKAGSTTQQSW
+157 IEDGSTTRQSW

-178 TFNYS
+178 TFNYA
-183 CYNGSYGTFQVT
+183 CQNYNARGLFQVT
-195 LNDSTIISRGN
+195 LNDSVIISRSR
-206 WDSTEDRLYQIDLP
+206 WDSTDGEAYQIDLP
-220 AGRYVLKASYYTR
+220 VGRYVLKASYHI
-233 YDNYYDPDGL
+233 NYYDE
-243 NEYCYARISGIATDD
+243 NCYARISGIATDD
-258 VQANATA
+258 AQSNATA
-265 YLSGLADYPA
+265 YLSGLVDYPA

-340 ALGRAIDVNTSTSAN
+340 ALGRAIDVNTSTSAD
-355 YLAAFDALETSI
+355 YLAAFNALETSI
-367 AVQVSSNQKIDD
+367 AVQVSSNQSIDD
-379 WAFNTD
+379 WAINTD
-385 QRYTI
+385 QLYTI

-402 VAACTGLE
+402 VAACIGLQTE
-410 AQDADV
+410 DADV
-416 TNLVIPSTVRYNGV
+416 TDLVIPSTVRYNGV

-471 DLEIPANVERMGN
+471 DLEIPANVERMGDN
-484 YIVNNCP
+484 VVYNCP
-491 QLQRIKVNAEVPP
+491 QLQRIKVKADVPP
-504 TLGSLDNNRYYDEYG
+504 TLGSLSNDYYYYDEFNDRG
-519 NSTYHYLRI
+519 RHYYKI
-528 VIPRES
+528 TIPRES

-541 NAWNTDY
+541 SAWNTDY
-548 NVLIGGDEGITV
+548 TVLIGGDEGVTV
-560 NTGKIAAGDL
+560 STGKLAAGDL
-570 GHVVVEEAGY
+570 GHVVVDEAGY

-588 IEGELNADDWSKI
+588 IEGELNADDWSMI
-601 GQMTNLTELDL
+601 TQMTNLTEVDL
-612 SKALIDEIPSNA
+612 SKALIDEIPSYA
-624 FNGRWAIDKVVLPP
+624 FNERWAIDKVVLPP
-638 TLKKIGSYAF
+638 TLKKIDSYAF
-648 QNTSLTSVNIPDNV
+648 QRTSLTSVNIPDNV
-662 ETIENNAFGRVKRL
+662 ETIEENAFSQVRQL
-676 QEVHLPDNLTA
+676 QEVHLPDSLTS
-687 LGGSAFE
+687 LGRYAFE
-694 YCRNLRAVKIPSKIK
+694 KCRSLRTVKIPTKLKEIP
-709 VITWYAFRDCS
+709 WYAFDGCK

-728 DSITGFGNESFAG
+728 DSITGIGDYSFRN
-741 CDLREITLPK
+741 CNLREITLPK
-751 STTAVGNHAFEGNA
+751 STTWVGGYAFNGNS
-765 NLSKVTFNEG
+765 NLSKVTLNEG
-775 LIYIGESAF
+775 LIDIWAYAF
-784 QNTAI
+784 QDTAI

-810 NLRQI
+810 NLSQI
-815 YLNEGLTRIEMY
+815 NLNEGLTRIEAG

-838 LPSSLEYCAGG
+838 LPSSLEYCAGA
-849 AFDDC
+849 AFSGC

-859 IEARSVMPPNTDN
+859 IEARSVMPPNTGG
-872 GCPLTS
+872 GCPLTVN
-878 ADLTK
+878 DLTK
-883 AILYVPVWSL
+883 AVLYVPVWSL

-952 QGNTDYQHGNLTIS
+952 QGNSDYQHGNLTIS

-981 PYAKYSYK
+981 PYAKYSYE

-995 ENYRHLRPTSLIVK
+995 ESYRYLRPTCLIVK

-1042 VPVDSTTSWVIRGHS
+1042 VPVDSTTSWVIRSHS

-1073 SADDVLQAGKGYI
+1073 TADDVLQAGKGYI
-1086 MQCYKPDDKNGNYDA
+1086 MQCYKPNDKNGSYDA

-1199 ESITFLKD
+1199 ENITFLKD

-1233 YDSNTHTAAQRTVF
+1233 YDSNSHTAAQRTVF

-1275 SRDAAKFTGTEPAVS
+1275 SRDAAKFTGTEPTVS

-1381 AATVN
+1381 AATTN

-1411 IKGGKKGIK
+1411 IKGGKKVIK

>member
-1 MCLTICGTY
+1 
-10 TPVKCPIEIIIIERT
+10 
-25 TNITFL
+25 
-31 TLTHTTMG
+31 MG

-105 SSSVVTPVLPDQG
+105 SSSVVTPVQPDQG
-118 TTTPTDS
+118 TTAPTDS
-125 IGNGGAGD
+125 IGNSGAGD
-133 AEEVVPDTIP
+133 TDQVLPDTIP

-340 ALGRAIDVNTSTSAN
+340 ALGRAIDVNTSTSAD

-379 WAFNTD
+379 WAFNTN

-410 AQDADV
+410 VQDADV
-416 TNLVIPSTVRYNGV
+416 TDLVIPSTVRYNGV

-458 INDYGL
+458 INDWGL

-471 DLEIPANVERMGN
+471 DLEIPANVERMGEN
-484 YIVNNCP
+484 IVYNCP

-504 TLGSLDNNRYYDEYG
+504 TLGSLDNNSYHEDGYR
-519 NSTYHYLRI
+519 TYHYIRI

-560 NTGKIAAGDL
+560 STGKIAAGDL

-601 GQMTNLTELDL
+601 KQMTNLTELDL

-624 FNGRWAIDKVVLPP
+624 FSGRWAIDKVVLPP
-638 TLKKIGSYAF
+638 TLKKVGSFAF
-648 QNTSLTSVNIPDNV
+648 QGTALTSVNIPDNV
-662 ETIENNAFGRVKRL
+662 ETIKECAFSQVRQL
-676 QEVHLPDNLTA
+676 QEVHLPDSLTS
-687 LGGSAFE
+687 LGNYAFAE
-694 YCRNLRAVKIPSKIK
+694 CRSLRTVKIPTKLKTIPDY
-709 VITWYAFRDCS
+709 TFQNCR

-728 DSITGFGNESFAG
+728 DSITAFEDYSFNN

-751 STTAVGNHAFEGNA
+751 STTWVGGSAFKGNA
-765 NLSKVTFNEG
+765 NLSKVTLNEG
-775 LIYIGESAF
+775 LVDIWTYAF

-789 DTLNCPSTLRNIYNS
+789 DTLNCPSTLRNIYSN
-804 AFAGCR
+804 AFRDCT

-815 YLNEGLTRIEMY
+815 NLNEGLTRIESG

-849 AFDDC
+849 AFYDC

-859 IEARSVMPPNTDN
+859 IEARSVMPPNTDGN
-872 GCPLTS
+872 CPLSGT
-878 ADLTK
+878 DLTK
-883 AILYVPVWSL
+883 AVLYVPVWSL
-893 AEYQLATGWNQFY
+893 SEYQLATGWNQFY

-952 QGNTDYQHGNLTIS
+952 QNNSDYQHGNLTIS
-966 GRSKLAVNDFSMVLS
+966 GRSKLAVNDFSMVLA
-981 PYAKYSYK
+981 PYAKYAYEGGGY
-989 QNYYYN
+989 NYYN
-995 ENYRHLRPTSLIVK
+995 DYRYLRPTSLIVK

-1086 MQCYKPDDKNGNYDA
+1086 MQCYKPNDKNGNYDA

-1164 VWNSNN
+1164 VWNSYNG
-1170 QNYEAYSPVD
+1170 NYEAYSPVD

-1233 YDSNTHTAAQRTVF
+1233 YDSNTHAAAQRTVF

-1381 AATVN
+1381 AATAN

-1411 IKGGKKGIK
+1411 IKGGKKVIK

>member
-1 MCLTICGTY
+1 
-10 TPVKCPIEIIIIERT
+10 
-25 TNITFL
+25 
-31 TLTHTTMG
+31 MG
-39 KTNAKMCSHK
+39 KTNAKMRSHK

-91 QVMASRAPRLAMAD
+91 QVMASRAPRLAVAD
-105 SSSVVTPVLPDQG
+105 SSEVVSPVLPDQG

-133 AEEVVPDTIP
+133 TEQVLPDTIP
-143 FAQLWKHNSWRSTN
+143 FAQLWKHNSWQSTN
-157 EKAGSTTQQSW
+157 KEAESTTQQSW

-178 TFNYS
+178 TFNYCWNNGNS
-183 CYNGSYGTFQVT
+183 CTFRVT
-195 LNDSTIISRGN
+195 LNDSTIISKNSWTTTLG
-206 WDSTEDRLYQIDLP
+206 EHYQINLP
-220 AGRYVLKASYYTR
+220 AGRYVLKASLYTH
-233 YDNYYDPDGL
+233 YENQGDNYF
-243 NEYCYARISGIATDD
+243 ARISGIATDD
-258 VQANATA
+258 AQSNATA
-265 YLSGLADYPA
+265 YLSGLVDYPA

-287 SAAPDDEALYNT
+287 SAAPDNEALYNT

-340 ALGRAIDVNTSTSAN
+340 ALGRAIDVNTSTSAD

-367 AVQVSSNQKIDD
+367 AVQVSSNQSIDD
-379 WAFNTD
+379 WAINTD
-385 QRYTI
+385 QLYTI

-402 VAACTGLE
+402 VAACIGLQAE
-410 AQDADV
+410 DADV
-416 TNLVIPSTVRYNGV
+416 TDLVIPSTVRYNDV

-458 INDYGL
+458 INDWGL

-471 DLEIPANVERMGN
+471 DLEIPANVERMGDN
-484 YIVNNCP
+484 VVYNCP

-504 TLGSLDNNRYYDEYG
+504 TLGSLDNNRYYG
-519 NSTYHYLRI
+519 TYRYFK
-528 VIPRES
+528 VTIPRES

-541 NAWNTDY
+541 SAWNTDRT
-548 NVLIGGDEGITV
+548 VLIGGDEGVTV
-560 NTGKIAAGDL
+560 STGKLAAGDL
-570 GHVVVEEAGY
+570 GHVVIEEAGY
-580 LQEVNKLI
+580 LPEVNKLI
-588 IEGELNADDWSKI
+588 IEGELNADDWSMMKD
-601 GQMTNLTELDL
+601 MTNLTEIDL
-612 SKALIDEIPSNA
+612 SGALIDEIPDGA
-624 FNGRWAIDKVVLPP
+624 FSGRWALDKVVLPS
-638 TLKKIGSYAF
+638 TLRTIGSRAFYETRLTSIDIPKGVTSIKDYAF
-648 QNTSLTSVNIPDNV
+648 YNSQKLEKADLPDSLTSIG
-662 ETIENNAFGRVKRL
+662 E
-676 QEVHLPDNLTA
+676 
-687 LGGSAFE
+687 
-694 YCRNLRAVKIPSKIK
+694 
-709 VITWYAFRDCS
+709 YAFNRCF
-720 SLQSVELH
+720 SLQSVKIPAKLTTISRSAFQSCQSLANLELH
-728 DSITGFGNESFAG
+728 DSITTIGAYAFGG
-741 CDLREITLPK
+741 CAFSELKIPASIRTIAE
-751 STTAVGNHAFEGNA
+751 GAFEMSS
-765 NLSKVTFNEG
+765 NLTKLTLNEG
-775 LIYIGESAF
+775 LERIGEIAF
-784 QNTAI
+784 RQSPI
-789 DTLNCPSTLRNIYNS
+789 DTLNCPSSLRYIGNS
-804 AFAGCR
+804 AFDDCTS
-810 NLRQI
+810 LRQI
-815 YLNEGLTRIEMY
+815 NLNEGLTNINNY
-827 ALANNKATEIV
+827 AFAHTIPTEVV
-838 LPSSLEYCAGG
+838 LPSSLEYCAEG

-859 IEARSVMPPNTDN
+859 IEARSVMPPNTDG
-872 GCPLTS
+872 GCPLTGT
-878 ADLTK
+878 DLTK
-883 AILYVPVWSL
+883 AVLYVPVWSL
-893 AEYQLATGWNQFY
+893 AEYKLATGWNQFN
-906 TFRTSD
+906 TINHSD
-912 FMPQY
+912 FMPQH

-941 LTVTNN
+941 LTYTDNN
-947 QITDS
+947 ITDS
-952 QGNTDYQHGNLTIS
+952 QGNSDYQHGNLTIS

-981 PYAKYSYK
+981 PYAKYSYEGGG
-989 QNYYYN
+989 YYYN
-995 ENYRHLRPTSLIVK
+995 NNYRYLRPTSLIVK

-1024 TNRWQF
+1024 TERWQF

-1057 GAERAAGNAAA
+1057 GAERAAGNTAA

-1086 MQCYKPDDKNGNYDA
+1086 MQCYKPNDGNNYYEA

-1199 ESITFLKD
+1199 ENITFLKD

-1233 YDSNTHTAAQRTVF
+1233 YDSNAHTAAQRTVF

-1381 AATVN
+1381 AATAN

-1411 IKGGKKGIK
+1411 IKGGKKVIK

>member
-1 MCLTICGTY
+1 
-10 TPVKCPIEIIIIERT
+10 
-25 TNITFL
+25 
-31 TLTHTTMG
+31 MG

-105 SSSVVTPVLPDQG
+105 SSSVVSPVLPDQG
-118 TTTPTDS
+118 TSAPTDS
-125 IGNGGAGD
+125 IGNSGAGD
-133 AEEVVPDTIP
+133 TDQVLPDTIP
-143 FAQLWKHNSWRSTN
+143 FAQLWKHNRYIVYGGT
-157 EKAGSTTQQSW
+157 EGTVEQKSW
-168 EIICNRPTKL
+168 EIIARRETKL
-178 TFNYS
+178 SF
-183 CYNGSYGTFQVT
+183 SYGTADDQWNFYTQIFIDDERVREMNRGTYNNTFSVT
-195 LNDSTIISRGN
+195 LTPGRHILTFKNECYGEVDSTTYAFIS
-206 WDSTEDRLYQIDLP
+206 DIATEDAQ
-220 AGRYVLKASYYTR
+220 T
-233 YDNYYDPDGL
+233 
-243 NEYCYARISGIATDD
+243 
-258 VQANATA
+258 NATA
-265 YLSGLADYPA
+265 FVNALEGYPP

-287 SAAPDDEALYNT
+287 NAAPDDEALYNT

-305 DVRTAVSYYPL
+305 DVRKAVSYYPL

-340 ALGRAIDVNTSTSAN
+340 ALGRAIDVNTSTSAD

-367 AVQVSSNQKIDD
+367 AVQVTSNQSIDD

-410 AQDADV
+410 ARDV
-416 TNLVIPSTVRYNGV
+416 EIEDLVIPSTVRYNDV
-430 TYAVVALYDNRYNQN
+430 TYAVVALYDNRYDQN

-458 INDYGL
+458 INNDGL

-471 DLEIPANVERMGN
+471 DLEIPANVERMGHN
-484 YIVNNCP
+484 VVYNCP
-491 QLQRIKVNAEVPP
+491 QLRRIKVNAEVPP
-504 TLGSLDNNRYYDEYG
+504 TLESLNDEY
-519 NSTYHYLRI
+519 YYYRI
-528 VIPRES
+528 IIPRES

-541 NAWNTDY
+541 NAWNNRT
-548 NVLIGGDEGITV
+548 VLIGGDEGVTV
-560 NTGKIAAGDL
+560 STGKIAAGDL
-570 GHVVVEEAGY
+570 GHVVIEEAGY

-588 IEGELNADDWSKI
+588 IEGELNVDDWSKI
-601 GQMTNLTELDL
+601 KQMTNLTELDL
-612 SKALIDEIPSNA
+612 SKALIDEIPNEA
-624 FNGRWAIDKVVLPP
+624 FNGRWAIDKVLLPP
-638 TLKKIGSYAF
+638 TLKKIGTYAF
-648 QNTSLTSVNIPDNV
+648 QGTALTSVNIPDNV
-662 ETIENNAFGRVKRL
+662 ETIEGYAFSNARQL
-676 QEVHLPDNLTA
+676 QEVHLPDSLTS
-687 LGGSAFE
+687 LGRYAFSA
-694 YCRNLRAVKIPSKIK
+694 CRSLRTVKIPTKLKEIP
-709 VITWYAFRDCS
+709 WYTFDGCN

-728 DSITGFGNESFAG
+728 DSITGIGDYSFRN
-741 CDLREITLPK
+741 CNLREITLPK
-751 STTAVGNHAFEGNA
+751 STTWVGGYAFNGNS
-765 NLSKVTFNEG
+765 NLSKVTLNEG
-775 LIYIGESAF
+775 LIDIWAYAF
-784 QNTAI
+784 QDTAI
-789 DTLNCPSTLRNIYNS
+789 DTLNCPSTLRNIYNA

-815 YLNEGLTRIEMY
+815 NLNEGLTRIEVY

-838 LPSSLEYCAGG
+838 LPSSLEYCSQS

-859 IEARSVMPPNTDN
+859 IEARSVMPPNTGS
-872 GCPLTS
+872 GCPLTGT
-878 ADLTK
+878 DLTK
-883 AILYVPVWSL
+883 AVLYVPVWSL

-952 QGNTDYQHGNLTIS
+952 QGNSDYQHGNLTIS

-981 PYAKYSYK
+981 PYAKYSYE

-995 ENYRHLRPTSLIVK
+995 ENYRYLRPTSLIVK

-1030 VSFPFDVKVSDI
+1030 VSFPFDVKVSGI

-1086 MQCYKPDDKNGNYDA
+1086 MQCFKPNDKNGSYDA

-1233 YDSNTHTAAQRTVF
+1233 YDSNAHTAAQRTVF

-1381 AATVN
+1381 AATAN

-1411 IKGGKKGIK
+1411 IKGGKKVIK

>member
-1 MCLTICGTY
+1 
-10 TPVKCPIEIIIIERT
+10 
-25 TNITFL
+25 
-31 TLTHTTMG
+31 MG

-91 QVMASRAPRLAMAD
+91 QVMASRAPRLAVAD
-105 SSSVVTPVLPDQG
+105 SSEVVSPVLPDQG

-125 IGNGGAGD
+125 IDNGGTGD
-133 AEEVVPDTIP
+133 TEEVLPDTIP
-143 FAQLWKHNSWRSTN
+143 FAQLWKHNSWQSTN
-157 EKAGSTTQQSW
+157 EAAGSTTQQSW

-183 CYNGSYGTFQVT
+183 CNNRNSCTFQVT
-195 LNDSTIISRGN
+195 LNDSTIISKN
-206 WDSTEDRLYQIDLP
+206 SWSSTEGQLYQIDLP
-220 AGRYVLKASYYTR
+220 AGRYVLKASYYT
-233 YDNYYDPDGL
+233 YYENQ
-243 NEYCYARISGIATDD
+243 NENCYARISGIATDD
-258 VQANATA
+258 AQANATA
-265 YLSGLADYPA
+265 YLGALADCPA
-275 LKQELQTALDNS
+275 LKQELQTALDNYN
-287 SAAPDDEALYNT
+287 AAPDDEALYNT

-305 DVRTAVSYYPL
+305 DVRKAVSYYPL

-340 ALGRAIDVNTSTSAN
+340 ALGRAIDVNTSTSAD

-367 AVQVSSNQKIDD
+367 AVQVTSDQSIDD

-402 VAACTGLE
+402 VAACTGLQTE
-410 AQDADV
+410 NADV
-416 TNLVIPSTVRYNGV
+416 TDLVIPSTVRYNGV
-430 TYAVVALYDNRYNQN
+430 TYAVVALYDNRYDQN

-458 INDYGL
+458 INDWGL
-464 SDYRAIT
+464 SKYYAIT

-484 YIVNNCP
+484 YIVEDCP

-504 TLGSLDNNRYYDEYG
+504 TLESLGGGIYYEDGYATDRY
-519 NSTYHYLRI
+519 I
-528 VIPRES
+528 KIIIPRES

-541 NAWNTDY
+541 SAWNTDH
-548 NVLIGGDEGITV
+548 NVLIGGDEGVTV
-560 NTGKIAAGDL
+560 STGKIAAGDL
-570 GHVVVEEAGY
+570 GHVVIEEAGY

-601 GQMTNLTELDL
+601 KQMTNLTELDL
-612 SKALIDEIPSNA
+612 SKALIDEIPSYA

-638 TLKKIGSYAF
+638 TLKKIGSFAF
-648 QNTSLTSVNIPDNV
+648 QGTALTSVNIPDNV
-662 ETIENNAFGRVKRL
+662 ETIKECAFSQVKQL
-676 QEVHLPDNLTA
+676 QEVHLPDSLTS
-687 LGGSAFE
+687 LGNYAFAE
-694 YCRNLRAVKIPSKIK
+694 CRSLRTVKIPTKLKTIPDY
-709 VITWYAFRDCS
+709 TFQNCR

-728 DSITGFGNESFAG
+728 DSITAFEDYSFNN

-751 STTAVGNHAFEGNA
+751 STTWVGGNA
-765 NLSKVTFNEG
+765 FNGNTNLSKVTLNEG
-775 LIYIGESAF
+775 LIDIWAEAF
-784 QNTAI
+784 YNTAI
-789 DTLNCPSTLRNIYNS
+789 DTLNCPSTLRNIRNS

-815 YLNEGLTRIEMY
+815 NLNEGLTRIEVY

-838 LPSSLEYCAGG
+838 LPSSLEYCAGA
-849 AFDDC
+849 AFDGC
-854 DSLVT
+854 NSLVT
-859 IEARSVMPPNTDN
+859 IEAHSVMPPNTGG
-872 GCPLTS
+872 GCPLTVN
-878 ADLTK
+878 DLTK
-883 AILYVPVWSL
+883 AVLYVPVWSL
-893 AEYQLATGWNQFY
+893 SEYQLATGWNQFY

-947 QITDS
+947 EITDS
-952 QGNTDYQHGNLTIS
+952 QGNDDYQHGNLTIS

-981 PYAKYSYK
+981 PFTKYIYEGGYYDYYSNESYR
-989 QNYYYN
+989 Y
-995 ENYRHLRPTSLIVK
+995 LRPTSLIVK

-1086 MQCYKPDDKNGNYDA
+1086 MQCYKPNDKNGNYYA

-1306 PLNNGQALLGL
+1306 PLNNGQAQLGL

-1381 AATVN
+1381 AATTN

-1411 IKGGKKGIK
+1411 IKGGKKVIK

>member
-1 MCLTICGTY
+1 
-10 TPVKCPIEIIIIERT
+10 
-25 TNITFL
+25 
-31 TLTHTTMG
+31 MG

-105 SSSVVTPVLPDQG
+105 SSSVVSPVLPDQG
-118 TTTPTDS
+118 TSAPTDS
-125 IGNGGAGD
+125 IGNSGAGD
-133 AEEVVPDTIP
+133 TDQVLPDTIP
-143 FAQLWKHNSWRSTN
+143 FAQLWKHNRYIVYGGT
-157 EKAGSTTQQSW
+157 EGTVEQKSW
-168 EIICNRPTKL
+168 EIIARRETKL
-178 TFNYS
+178 SF
-183 CYNGSYGTFQVT
+183 SYGTADDQWNFYTQIFIDDERVREMNGGTYNNTFSVT
-195 LNDSTIISRGN
+195 LTPGRHILTFKNECYGEVDSTTYAFIS
-206 WDSTEDRLYQIDLP
+206 DIATEDAQ
-220 AGRYVLKASYYTR
+220 T
-233 YDNYYDPDGL
+233 
-243 NEYCYARISGIATDD
+243 
-258 VQANATA
+258 NATA
-265 YLSGLADYPA
+265 FVNALEGYPP
-275 LKQELQTALDNS
+275 LKQELQTALDNYN
-287 SAAPDDEALYNT
+287 AAPDDEALYNT

-305 DVRTAVSYYPL
+305 DVRKAVSYYPL

-340 ALGRAIDVNTSTSAN
+340 ALGRAIDVNASTSAE
-355 YLAAFDALETSI
+355 YLAAFEALETSI
-367 AVQVSSNQKIDD
+367 AVQVTSDQSIDD
-379 WAFNTD
+379 WTFNTN

-390 DNMGYYLDQDHK
+390 DNMGYYLDQEHK
-402 VAACTGLE
+402 VAACTGLQIE
-410 AQDADV
+410 DVDV
-416 TNLVIPSTVRYNGV
+416 TDLVIPSTVRYNDV

-458 INDYGL
+458 INDKGL

-471 DLEIPANVERMGN
+471 DLEIPANVYRMGKN
-484 YIVNNCP
+484 VVYNCP
-491 QLQRIKVNAEVPP
+491 QLRRIKVNAEVPP
-504 TLGSLDNNRYYDEYG
+504 TLGSLSSDYYYHDEFLNRDHLYYKI
-519 NSTYHYLRI
+519 T
-528 VIPRES
+528 IPRES

-541 NAWNTDY
+541 NAWTNYT
-548 NVLIGGDEGITV
+548 VLIGGDEGVTV
-560 NTGKIAAGDL
+560 STGKIAAGDL
-570 GHVVVEEAGY
+570 GHVVIDEAGY

-601 GQMTNLTELDL
+601 TQMTNLTEVDL
-612 SKALIDEIPSNA
+612 SKALIDEIPNA
-624 FNGRWAIDKVVLPP
+624 AFRDRWAINKVVLPP
-638 TLKKIGSYAF
+638 TLKKIGSNAF
-648 QNTSLTSVNIPDNV
+648 QRAALTSVHIPDNV
-662 ETIENNAFGRVKRL
+662 ETIEDCAFGGAGYM
-676 QEVHLPDNLTA
+676 QEVHLPDSLTS

-709 VITWYAFRDCS
+709 VITWYAFRYCD

-815 YLNEGLTRIEMY
+815 NLNEGLTRIEQY

-859 IEARSVMPPNTDN
+859 IEARSVMPPNTGS

-878 ADLTK
+878 SDLTK
-883 AILYVPVWSL
+883 AVLYVPVWSL

-952 QGNTDYQHGNLTIS
+952 QGNSDYQHGNLTIS

-981 PYAKYSYK
+981 PYAKYAYEGGGY
-989 QNYYYN
+989 NYYNDSRY
-995 ENYRHLRPTSLIVK
+995 LRPTSLIVK

-1024 TNRWQF
+1024 TNRGQF

-1086 MQCYKPDDKNGNYDA
+1086 MQCYKPNDKNGNYDA

-1233 YDSNTHTAAQRTVF
+1233 YDSNSHTAAQRTVF

-1381 AATVN
+1381 AATTN

-1411 IKGGKKGIK
+1411 IKGGKKVIK

>member
-1 MCLTICGTY
+1 
-10 TPVKCPIEIIIIERT
+10 
-25 TNITFL
+25 
-31 TLTHTTMG
+31 MG
-39 KTNAKMCSHK
+39 KTNAKMQGHK
-49 ATQVLPLSKGTPAV
+49 AVHVLPLSKGTPAV

-91 QVMASRAPRLAMAD
+91 QVMASRAPRLAIAD
-105 SSSVVTPVLPDQG
+105 SSEVVSPVLPDQG
-118 TTTPTDS
+118 TTAPTDS
-125 IGNGGAGD
+125 IDNGGAGD
-133 AEEVVPDTIP
+133 TEEVLPDTIP
-143 FAQLWKHNSWRSTN
+143 FAQLLMHNNWQSTN
-157 EKAGSTTQQSW
+157 IEDGSTTRQSW

-178 TFNYS
+178 TFNYA
-183 CYNGSYGTFQVT
+183 CQNYNARGLFQVT
-195 LNDSTIISRGN
+195 LNDSVIISRSR
-206 WDSTEDRLYQIDLP
+206 WDSTDGEAYQIDLP
-220 AGRYVLKASYYTR
+220 VGRYVLKASYHI
-233 YDNYYDPDGL
+233 NYYDE
-243 NEYCYARISGIATDD
+243 NCYARISGIATDD
-258 VQANATA
+258 AQSNATA
-265 YLSGLADYPA
+265 YLSGLVDYPA
-275 LKQELQTALDNS
+275 LKQELQTALDNYN
-287 SAAPDDEALYNT
+287 AAPDDEALYNT

-305 DVRTAVSYYPL
+305 DVRKAVSYYPL

-340 ALGRAIDVNTSTSAN
+340 ALGRAIDVNTSTSAE
-355 YLAAFDALETSI
+355 YLAAFNALETSI
-367 AVQVSSNQKIDD
+367 AVQVSSNQSIDD

-385 QRYTI
+385 QRYII
-390 DNMGYYLDQDHK
+390 DKMLYYLDQDHK
-402 VAACTGLE
+402 VAACAGPQSTDIE
-410 AQDADV
+410 IE
-416 TNLVIPSTVRYNGV
+416 NLVIPSTVRYNDV

-484 YIVNNCP
+484 DVVYNCP
-491 QLQRIKVNAEVPP
+491 QLRRIKVNAEVPP
-504 TLGSLDNNRYYDEYG
+504 TLGSLNHEYYY
-519 NSTYHYLRI
+519 YRI
-528 VIPRES
+528 TIPRES

-541 NAWNTDY
+541 NAWNNRT
-548 NVLIGGDEGITV
+548 VLIGGDEGVTV
-560 NTGKIAAGDL
+560 STGKIAAGDL
-570 GHVVVEEAGY
+570 GHVVIDEAGY

-588 IEGELNADDWSKI
+588 IEGELNADDWSNI
-601 GQMTNLTELDL
+601 TQMTNLTEVDL
-612 SKALIDEIPSNA
+612 SKALIDEIPSSA
-624 FNGRWAIDKVVLPP
+624 FNERWAIDKVVLPP
-638 TLKKIGSYAF
+638 TLKKIGTYAF
-648 QNTSLTSVNIPDNV
+648 QGTALTSVNIPDNV
-662 ETIENNAFGRVKRL
+662 ETIEESAFSQARQL
-676 QEVHLPDNLTA
+676 QEVHLPDSLTS
-687 LGGSAFE
+687 LGRYAFSS
-694 YCRNLRAVKIPSKIK
+694 CSSLRTIKIPTKLKEIP
-709 VITWYAFRDCS
+709 WYTFDGCK

-728 DSITGFGNESFAG
+728 DSITGFGDYSFRN
-741 CDLREITLPK
+741 CNLREITLPK
-751 STTAVGNHAFEGNA
+751 STTWVGGYAFNGNS
-765 NLSKVTFNEG
+765 NLSKVTLNEG
-775 LIYIGESAF
+775 LIDIWAYAF
-784 QNTAI
+784 QDTAI
-789 DTLNCPSTLRNIYNS
+789 DTLNCPSTLRNIYNA

-815 YLNEGLTRIEMY
+815 NLNEGLTRIEQY

-854 DSLVT
+854 DSLIT
-859 IEARSVMPPNTDN
+859 IEARSVMPPNTGS

-878 ADLTK
+878 SDLTK
-883 AILYVPVWSL
+883 AVLYVPVWSL

-930 ELDPDYRPDIE
+930 ELAPDYRPDIE

-952 QGNTDYQHGNLTIS
+952 QGNSDYQHGNLTIS

-981 PYAKYSYK
+981 PYAKYSYE
-989 QNYYYN
+989 QNYYYYN

-1086 MQCYKPDDKNGNYDA
+1086 MQCYKPNDKNGNYDA

-1199 ESITFLKD
+1199 ENITFLKD

-1381 AATVN
+1381 AATAN

-1411 IKGGKKGIK
+1411 IKGGKKVIK

>member
-1 MCLTICGTY
+1 
-10 TPVKCPIEIIIIERT
+10 
-25 TNITFL
+25 
-31 TLTHTTMG
+31 MG

-91 QVMASRAPRLAMAD
+91 QVMASRAPRLAVAD
-105 SSSVVTPVLPDQG
+105 SSEVVSPVLPDQG

-125 IGNGGAGD
+125 IGNSGAGD
-133 AEEVVPDTIP
+133 TEQVLPDTIP
-143 FAQLWKHNSWRSTN
+143 FAQLWKHNSWQSTN
-157 EKAGSTTQQSW
+157 KEAGSTTQQSW
-168 EIICNRPTKL
+168 EIICSRPTKL
-178 TFNYS
+178 SFNYAYKNRYS
-183 CYNGSYGTFQVT
+183 EIHVT
-195 LNDSTIISRGN
+195 LNDSTIIRDGA
-206 WDSTEDRLYQIDLP
+206 WYSTESRHYQIDLP
-220 AGRYVLKASYYTR
+220 AGRYVLKASYYTEGENP
-233 YDNYYDPDGL
+233 DDINNQNY
-243 NEYCYARISGIATDD
+243 NYARISDIATDD
-258 VQANATA
+258 AQSNATA
-265 YLSGLADYPA
+265 YLGALADYPA

-305 DVRTAVSYYPL
+305 DVRKAVSYYPL

-340 ALGRAIDVNTSTSAN
+340 ALGRAIDVNTSTSAD
-355 YLAAFDALETSI
+355 YLAAFEALETSI
-367 AVQVSSNQKIDD
+367 AVQVSSNQKIDE
-379 WAFNTD
+379 WAINTD
-385 QRYTI
+385 RRYTI

-410 AQDADV
+410 AENADV
-416 TNLVIPSTVRYNGV
+416 TDLVIPSTVRYNGV

-458 INDYGL
+458 INDWGL

-484 YIVNNCP
+484 NIVNNCP
-491 QLQRIKVNAEVPP
+491 QLQRIKINAKVPP
-504 TLGSLDNNRYYDEYG
+504 TLGSLSNDYYYDEFNDRG
-519 NSTYHYLRI
+519 RHYYKI
-528 VIPRES
+528 TIPRES

-541 NAWNTDY
+541 NAWTNYT
-548 NVLIGGDEGITV
+548 VLIGGDEGITV

-570 GHVVVEEAGY
+570 GHVVVDEAGY

-588 IEGELNADDWSKI
+588 IEGELNSDDWSKI
-601 GQMTNLTELDL
+601 KQMTNLTEVDL
-612 SKALIDEIPSNA
+612 SKALIDEIPEGA
-624 FNGRWAIDKVVLPP
+624 FRDRWAIDKVLLPP
-638 TLKKIGSYAF
+638 TLKKIGPYAF
-648 QNTSLTSVNIPDNV
+648 QRAALTSVNIPDNV
-662 ETIENNAFGRVKRL
+662 ETIDRTAFGGAKYM
-676 QEVHLPDNLTA
+676 QEVHLPDSLTS
-687 LGGSAFE
+687 LGEGAFE
-694 YCRNLRAVKIPSKIK
+694 YCKSLHSVKIPAKIK
-709 VITWYAFRDCS
+709 EIPGYALRYCN

-728 DSITGFGNESFAG
+728 DSITSIGYEAFGNS
-741 CDLREITLPK
+741 DLREITLPK
-751 STTAVGNHAFEGNA
+751 STTRVGDYAFKENT
-765 NLSKVTFNEG
+765 NLSKVTLNEG
-775 LIYIGESAF
+775 LINIGDCAF

-789 DTLNCPSTLRNIYNS
+789 DTLNCPSTLRSIS
-804 AFAGCR
+804 EGAFAGCG

-815 YLNEGLTRIEMY
+815 NLNEGLTRIELY

-838 LPSSLEYCAGG
+838 LPSSLEYCSQS

-859 IEARSVMPPNTDN
+859 IEARSVMPPNTDG

-878 ADLTK
+878 TDLTK
-883 AILYVPVWSL
+883 AVLYVPVWSL

-930 ELDPDYRPDIE
+930 ELAPDYRPDIE

-952 QGNTDYQHGNLTIS
+952 QNNSDYQHGNLTIS
-966 GRSKLAVNDFSMVLS
+966 GRSKLAVNDFSMVLA
-981 PYAKYSYK
+981 PYAKYAYEGGGY
-989 QNYYYN
+989 NYYN
-995 ENYRHLRPTSLIVK
+995 DYRYLRPTSLIVK

-1024 TNRWQF
+1024 TERWQF

-1042 VPVDSTTSWVIRGHS
+1042 VPADSTTSWVIRGHS

-1086 MQCYKPDDKNGNYDA
+1086 MQCYKPSNNSRSMNKGSFVPFKMDFNDNSSSEVA
-1101 AQFTVRPLTTTVNRQ
+1101 LFTVRPLTTTVNRQ

-1152 DTRFLDFGAPFM
+1152 DTRFLDFTAPFM

-1233 YDSNTHTAAQRTVF
+1233 YDSNPYTAAQRTVF

-1346 KLQLNGTAG
+1346 RLQLNGTAG

-1381 AATVN
+1381 AATAN

-1411 IKGGKKGIK
+1411 IKGGKKVIK

>member
-1 MCLTICGTY
+1 
-10 TPVKCPIEIIIIERT
+10 
-25 TNITFL
+25 
-31 TLTHTTMG
+31 MG
-39 KTNAKMCSHK
+39 KTNAKMRSHK

-91 QVMASRAPRLAMAD
+91 QVMASRAPRLAVAD
-105 SSSVVTPVLPDQG
+105 SSEVVSPVLPDQG

-125 IGNGGAGD
+125 IDNGGTGD
-133 AEEVVPDTIP
+133 TEEVLPDTIP
-143 FAQLWKHNSWRSTN
+143 FAQLWKHNSWQSTN
-157 EKAGSTTQQSW
+157 KEAESTTQQSW

-178 TFNYS
+178 TFNYCWNNGNS
-183 CYNGSYGTFQVT
+183 CTFRVT
-195 LNDSTIISRGN
+195 LNDSTIISKNSWTTTLG
-206 WDSTEDRLYQIDLP
+206 EHYQINLP
-220 AGRYVLKASYYTR
+220 AGRYVLKASLYTH
-233 YDNYYDPDGL
+233 YENQGDNYF
-243 NEYCYARISGIATDD
+243 ARISDIAIDD
-258 VQANATA
+258 AQANATA
-265 YLSGLADYPA
+265 FLGALADYPA

-287 SAAPDDEALYNT
+287 NAAPDDEALYNT

-305 DVRTAVSYYPL
+305 DVRKAATYYPL

-340 ALGRAIDVNTSTSAN
+340 ALGRAIDVNTSTSAD

-367 AVQVSSNQKIDD
+367 AVQVTSNQSIDD
-379 WAFNTD
+379 WAINTD

-410 AQDADV
+410 AENADV
-416 TNLVIPSTVRYNGV
+416 TDLVIPSTVRYNGV

-458 INDYGL
+458 INDWGL

-471 DLEIPANVERMGN
+471 DLEIPANVERMGDN
-484 YIVNNCP
+484 VVYNCP
-491 QLQRIKVNAEVPP
+491 QLRRIKVNAEVPP
-504 TLGSLDNNRYYDEYG
+504 TLGSLDNNSYYDDYDG
-519 NSTYHYLRI
+519 RTYRYLRI

-541 NAWNTDY
+541 NAWNTDH

-588 IEGELNADDWSKI
+588 IEGELNSDDWSKI
-601 GQMTNLTELDL
+601 KQMTNLTELDL
-612 SKALIDEIPSNA
+612 SKALIDEIPNEA

-638 TLKKIGSYAF
+638 TLKKIGSFAF
-648 QNTSLTSVNIPDNV
+648 PGTALTSVNIPDNV
-662 ETIENNAFGRVKRL
+662 ETIKECAFSQVKQL
-676 QEVHLPDNLTA
+676 QEVHLPDSLTS
-687 LGGSAFE
+687 LGNYAFAE
-694 YCRNLRAVKIPSKIK
+694 CRSLRTVKIPTKLKTIPDY
-709 VITWYAFRDCS
+709 TFQNCR

-728 DSITGFGNESFAG
+728 DSITAFEDYSFNN

-751 STTAVGNHAFEGNA
+751 STTWVGGNA
-765 NLSKVTFNEG
+765 FNGNTNLSKVTLNEG
-775 LIYIGESAF
+775 LIDIWAEAF
-784 QNTAI
+784 YNTAI
-789 DTLNCPSTLRNIYNS
+789 DTLNCPSTLRNIYNG
-804 AFAGCR
+804 AFAGCG

-815 YLNEGLTRIEMY
+815 NLNEGLTRIEVY

-838 LPSSLEYCAGG
+838 LPSSLEYCAGA
-849 AFDDC
+849 AFDGC

-859 IEARSVMPPNTDN
+859 IEARSVMPPNTDGN
-872 GCPLTS
+872 CPLSGT
-878 ADLTK
+878 DLTK
-883 AILYVPVWSL
+883 AVLYVPVWSL
-893 AEYQLATGWNQFY
+893 SEYQLATGWNQFY

-952 QGNTDYQHGNLTIS
+952 QGNSDYQHGNLTIS

-981 PYAKYSYK
+981 PYAKYY
-989 QNYYYN
+989 YRGGDHYYN
-995 ENYRHLRPTSLIVK
+995 NDYRYLRPTSLIVK

-1057 GAERAAGNAAA
+1057 GAERAAGNTAA

-1086 MQCYKPDDKNGNYDA
+1086 MQCFKPNDKNGNYYYA

-1233 YDSNTHTAAQRTVF
+1233 YDSNPHTAVQRTVF

-1256 QADRTRVVINEA
+1256 QTDRTRVVINEA

-1381 AATVN
+1381 AATAN

-1411 IKGGKKGIK
+1411 IKGGKKVIK

>member
-1 MCLTICGTY
+1 
-10 TPVKCPIEIIIIERT
+10 
-25 TNITFL
+25 
-31 TLTHTTMG
+31 MG

-105 SSSVVTPVLPDQG
+105 SSSVVSPVLPDQG
-118 TTTPTDS
+118 TSAPTDS
-125 IGNGGAGD
+125 IGNSGAGD
-133 AEEVVPDTIP
+133 TDQVLPDTIP
-143 FAQLWKHNSWRSTN
+143 FAQLWKHNRYIVYGGT
-157 EKAGSTTQQSW
+157 EGTVEQKSW
-168 EIICNRPTKL
+168 EIIARRETKL
-178 TFNYS
+178 SF
-183 CYNGSYGTFQVT
+183 SYGTADDQWNFYTQIFIDDERVREMNGGTYNNTFSVT
-195 LNDSTIISRGN
+195 LTPGRHILTFKNECYGEVDSTTYAFIS
-206 WDSTEDRLYQIDLP
+206 DIATEDAQ
-220 AGRYVLKASYYTR
+220 T
-233 YDNYYDPDGL
+233 
-243 NEYCYARISGIATDD
+243 
-258 VQANATA
+258 NATA
-265 YLSGLADYPA
+265 FVNALEGYPP
-275 LKQELQTALDNS
+275 LKQELQTALDNYN
-287 SAAPDDEALYNT
+287 AAPDDEALYNT

-305 DVRTAVSYYPL
+305 DVRKAVSYYPL

-340 ALGRAIDVNTSTSAN
+340 ALGRAIDVNTSTSAE
-355 YLAAFDALETSI
+355 YLAAFEALETSI
-367 AVQVSSNQKIDD
+367 AVQVTSNQKIDD
-379 WAFNTD
+379 WAFNTN

-390 DNMGYYLDQDHK
+390 DNMGYYLDQEHK
-402 VAACTGLE
+402 VAACSGLE
-410 AQDADV
+410 TENADV
-416 TNLVIPSTVRYNGV
+416 TDLVIPSTVRYNGV

-484 YIVNNCP
+484 NIVNNCP
-491 QLQRIKVNAEVPP
+491 QLQRIKINAEVPP
-504 TLGSLDNNRYYDEYG
+504 TLGSLSNDYYYDEFNDRG
-519 NSTYHYLRI
+519 RHYYKI
-528 VIPRES
+528 TIPRES

-541 NAWNTDY
+541 NAWTNYT
-548 NVLIGGDEGITV
+548 VLIGGDEGITV
-560 NTGKIAAGDL
+560 STGKIAAGDL
-570 GHVVVEEAGY
+570 GHVVVDEAGY

-588 IEGELNADDWSKI
+588 IEGELNSDDWSKI
-601 GQMTNLTELDL
+601 KQMTNLTEVDL
-612 SKALIDEIPSNA
+612 SKALIDEIPEGA
-624 FNGRWAIDKVVLPP
+624 FRDRWAIDKVLLPP
-638 TLKKIGSYAF
+638 TLKKIGPYAF
-648 QNTSLTSVNIPDNV
+648 QRAALTSVNIPDNV
-662 ETIENNAFGRVKRL
+662 ETIDRTAFGGAKYM
-676 QEVHLPDNLTA
+676 QEVHLPDSLTS
-687 LGGSAFE
+687 LGEGAFE
-694 YCRNLRAVKIPSKIK
+694 YCKSLHSVKIPAKIK
-709 VITWYAFRDCS
+709 EIPGYALRYCN

-728 DSITGFGNESFAG
+728 DSITSIGYEAFGNS
-741 CDLREITLPK
+741 DLREITIPK
-751 STTAVGNHAFEGNA
+751 STTRVGDYAFKENT
-765 NLSKVTFNEG
+765 NLSKVTLNEG
-775 LIYIGESAF
+775 LINIGDCAF

-789 DTLNCPSTLRNIYNS
+789 DTLNCPSTLRSIS
-804 AFAGCR
+804 EGAFAGCG

-815 YLNEGLTRIEMY
+815 NLNEGLTRIELY

-838 LPSSLEYCAGG
+838 LPSSLEYCSQS

-859 IEARSVMPPNTDN
+859 IEARSVMPPNTDG

-878 ADLTK
+878 SDLTK
-883 AILYVPVWSL
+883 AVLYVPVWSL
-893 AEYQLATGWNQFY
+893 SEYQLATGWNQFY

-952 QGNTDYQHGNLTIS
+952 QNNSDYQHGNLTIS
-966 GRSKLAVNDFSMVLS
+966 GRSKLAVNDFSMVLA
-981 PYAKYSYK
+981 PYAKYAYEGGGY
-989 QNYYYN
+989 NYYN
-995 ENYRHLRPTSLIVK
+995 DYRYLRPTSLIVK

-1024 TNRWQF
+1024 TERWQF

-1057 GAERAAGNAAA
+1057 GAERAAGNTAA

-1086 MQCYKPDDKNGNYDA
+1086 MQCYKPNDGNNYYDA

-1233 YDSNTHTAAQRTVF
+1233 YDSNVHTAAQRTVF

-1295 NGATRYAINER
+1295 NDATRYAINER

-1381 AATVN
+1381 AATAN

-1411 IKGGKKGIK
+1411 IKGGKKVIK

>member
-1 MCLTICGTY
+1 
-10 TPVKCPIEIIIIERT
+10 
-25 TNITFL
+25 
-31 TLTHTTMG
+31 MG

-49 ATQVLPLSKGTPAV
+49 ATQVLPLSKGTPTV

-91 QVMASRAPRLAMAD
+91 QVMAIRAPRIAIAD
-105 SSSVVTPVLPDQG
+105 SSEVVSPVLPDQG
-118 TTTPTDS
+118 TTAPTDS
-125 IGNGGAGD
+125 IGNGGTVQPDQGTTAPTDSIDNGGAGD
-133 AEEVVPDTIP
+133 TEEVLPDTIP
-143 FAQLWKHNSWRSTN
+143 FAQLWKHNSWQSTN
-157 EKAGSTTQQSW
+157 EAAESTTQQSW

-178 TFNYS
+178 TFNYA
-183 CYNGSYGTFQVT
+183 CQNYNARGLFQVT
-195 LNDSTIISRGN
+195 LNDSVIISRSR
-206 WDSTEDRLYQIDLP
+206 WDSTDGEAYQIDLP
-220 AGRYVLKASYYTR
+220 VGRYVLKASYHI
-233 YDNYYDPDGL
+233 NYYDE
-243 NEYCYARISGIATDD
+243 NCYARISSIATDD
-258 VQANATA
+258 AQANATA
-265 YLSGLADYPA
+265 YLGALAGYPA

-305 DVRTAVSYYPL
+305 DVRKAVSYYPL

-340 ALGRAIDVNTSTSAN
+340 ALGRAIDVNTSTSAD

-367 AVQVSSNQKIDD
+367 AVQVSSNQSIDD
-379 WAFNTD
+379 WAFNTS

-390 DNMGYYLDQDHK
+390 DNMGYYLDQEHK
-402 VAACTGLE
+402 VAACSGLE
-410 AQDADV
+410 AQDV
-416 TNLVIPSTVRYNGV
+416 EIENLVIPSTVRYNDV

-458 INDYGL
+458 INDWGL

-484 YIVNNCP
+484 DVVYNCP
-491 QLQRIKVNAEVPP
+491 QLRRIKVNAEVPP
-504 TLGSLDNNRYYDEYG
+504 TLGSLNHEYYY
-519 NSTYHYLRI
+519 YRI
-528 VIPRES
+528 TIPRES

-541 NAWNTDY
+541 NAWNNRT
-548 NVLIGGDEGITV
+548 VLIGGDEGITI
-560 NTGKIAAGDL
+560 NTGKLAAGDL

-588 IEGELNADDWSKI
+588 IEGELNSDDWSQI
-601 GQMTNLTELDL
+601 TQMTNLTELDL

-624 FNGRWAIDKVVLPP
+624 FNDRWAIDKVVLPP

-648 QNTSLTSVNIPDNV
+648 QRTSLTSVNIPDNV
-662 ETIENNAFGRVKRL
+662 ETIEESAFSRAEQL
-676 QEVHLPDNLTA
+676 QEVHLPDSLTS
-687 LGGSAFE
+687 LGRYAFSS
-694 YCRNLRAVKIPSKIK
+694 CSSLRTVKIPTKLKAIPDY
-709 VITWYAFRDCS
+709 TFQNCR

-728 DSITGFGNESFAG
+728 DSITAFEDYSFNN

-751 STTAVGNHAFEGNA
+751 STTWVDERAFEGNT
-765 NLSKVTFNEG
+765 NLSKVTLNEG
-775 LIYIGESAF
+775 LISIRAYAF
-784 QNTAI
+784 QDTAI
-789 DTLNCPSTLRNIYNS
+789 DTLNCPSTLRCIS
-804 AFAGCR
+804 EGAFAGCR
-810 NLRQI
+810 NLSQI
-815 YLNEGLTRIEMY
+815 NLNEGLTRIEWY

-838 LPSSLEYCAGG
+838 LPSSLEYCAEG

-854 DSLVT
+854 NSLVT
-859 IEARSVMPPNTDN
+859 IEARSVMPPNTDG
-872 GCPLTS
+872 GCPLSST
-878 ADLTK
+878 DLTK
-883 AILYVPVWSL
+883 AVLYVPVWSL

-952 QGNTDYQHGNLTIS
+952 QGNSDYQHGNLTIS

-981 PYAKYSYK
+981 PYAKYSYEGGDWH
-989 QNYYYN
+989 YYN
-995 ENYRHLRPTSLIVK
+995 DNYRYLRPTSLIVK

-1024 TNRWQF
+1024 TERWQF

-1086 MQCYKPDDKNGNYDA
+1086 MQCYKPNDENGNNYYA

-1164 VWNSNN
+1164 VWNSSNL
-1170 QNYEAYSPVD
+1170 NYEAYSPVD

-1199 ESITFLKD
+1199 ENITFLKD

-1233 YDSNTHTAAQRTVF
+1233 YDSNSHTAAQRTVF

-1332 PDGQVTLEDRLTGT
+1332 PDGQITLEDRLTGT
-1346 KLQLNGTAG
+1346 KQQLNGTAG

-1381 AATVN
+1381 AATAN

-1411 IKGGKKGIK
+1411 IKGGKKVIK

>member
-91 QVMASRAPRLAMAD
+91 QVMASRAPRLAVAD
-105 SSSVVTPVLPDQG
+105 SSEVVSPVLPDQG

-133 AEEVVPDTIP
+133 TDQVLPDTIP
-143 FAQLWKHNSWRSTN
+143 FAQLWKHNRYIVYGGT
-157 EKAGSTTQQSW
+157 EGTVEQKSW
-168 EIICNRPTKL
+168 EIIARRETKL
-178 TFNYS
+178 SF
-183 CYNGSYGTFQVT
+183 SYGTADDQWNFYTQIFIDDERVREMNGGTYNNTFSVT
-195 LNDSTIISRGN
+195 LTPGRHILTFKNECYGEVDSTTYAFIS
-206 WDSTEDRLYQIDLP
+206 DIATEDAQ
-220 AGRYVLKASYYTR
+220 T
-233 YDNYYDPDGL
+233 
-243 NEYCYARISGIATDD
+243 
-258 VQANATA
+258 NATA
-265 YLSGLADYPA
+265 FVNALEGYPP
-275 LKQELQTALDNS
+275 LKQELQTALDNYN
-287 SAAPDDEALYNT
+287 AAPDDEALYNT

-305 DVRTAVSYYPL
+305 DVRKAVSYYPL

-340 ALGRAIDVNTSTSAN
+340 ALGRAIDVNTSTSAD

-367 AVQVSSNQKIDD
+367 AVQVTSNQSIDD

-410 AQDADV
+410 AENADV
-416 TNLVIPSTVRYNGV
+416 TDLVIPSTVRYNGV

-458 INDYGL
+458 INDGGL

-484 YIVNNCP
+484 EIVGNCP

-504 TLGSLDNNRYYDEYG
+504 TLGSLDNNSYYEDGYR
-519 NSTYHYLRI
+519 TYHYIRI

-560 NTGKIAAGDL
+560 STGKIAAGDL

-601 GQMTNLTELDL
+601 KQMTNLTELDL

-624 FNGRWAIDKVVLPP
+624 FSGRWAIDKVLLPP
-638 TLKKIGSYAF
+638 TLKKIGSFAF
-648 QNTSLTSVNIPDNV
+648 QGTALTSVNIPDNV
-662 ETIENNAFGRVKRL
+662 ETIKECAFSQVRQL
-676 QEVHLPDNLTA
+676 QEVHLPDSLTS
-687 LGGSAFE
+687 LGNYAFAE
-694 YCRNLRAVKIPSKIK
+694 CRSLRTIKIPTKLKTIPDY
-709 VITWYAFRDCS
+709 TFQNCR

-728 DSITGFGNESFAG
+728 DSITGFGNHAFVN

-751 STTAVGNHAFEGNA
+751 STSWVDNDAFSGNV
-765 NLSKVTFNEG
+765 NLSKVTLNEG
-775 LIYIGESAF
+775 LVNISDKAF
-784 QNTAI
+784 YQTAI
-789 DTLNCPSTLRNIYNS
+789 DTLNCPATLRSIRNS
-804 AFAGCR
+804 AFARCN

-815 YLNEGLTRIEMY
+815 NLNEGLTRIESG

-849 AFDDC
+849 AFYDC

-859 IEARSVMPPNTDN
+859 IEARSVMPPNTDGN
-872 GCPLTS
+872 CPLSGT
-878 ADLTK
+878 DLTK
-883 AILYVPVWSL
+883 AVLYVPVWSL
-893 AEYQLATGWNQFY
+893 SEYQLATGWNQFY

-952 QGNTDYQHGNLTIS
+952 HNNSDYQHGNLTIS
-966 GRSKLAVNDFSMVLS
+966 GRSKLAVNDFSMVLA
-981 PYAKYSYK
+981 PYAKYAYEGGGY
-989 QNYYYN
+989 NYYN
-995 ENYRHLRPTSLIVK
+995 DYRYLRPTSLIVK

-1024 TNRWQF
+1024 TDRWQF

-1233 YDSNTHTAAQRTVF
+1233 YDSNAHTAAQRTVF

-1411 IKGGKKGIK
+1411 IKGGKKVIK

>member
-1 MCLTICGTY
+1 
-10 TPVKCPIEIIIIERT
+10 
-25 TNITFL
+25 
-31 TLTHTTMG
+31 MG

-91 QVMASRAPRLAMAD
+91 QVMASRAPRLAVAD
-105 SSSVVTPVLPDQG
+105 SSEVVSPVLPDQG
-118 TTTPTDS
+118 TTAPTDS
-125 IGNGGAGD
+125 IDNGGAGD
-133 AEEVVPDTIP
+133 AEEVLPDTIP
-143 FAQLWKHNSWRSTN
+143 FAQLWKHNRYIVYGGT
-157 EKAGSTTQQSW
+157 EGTVEQKSW
-168 EIICNRPTKL
+168 EIIARRETKL
-178 TFNYS
+178 SF
-183 CYNGSYGTFQVT
+183 SYGTADDQWNFYTQIFIDDERVREMNGGTYNNTFSVT
-195 LNDSTIISRGN
+195 LTPGRHILTFKNECYGEVDSTTYAFIS
-206 WDSTEDRLYQIDLP
+206 DIATEDAQ
-220 AGRYVLKASYYTR
+220 T
-233 YDNYYDPDGL
+233 
-243 NEYCYARISGIATDD
+243 
-258 VQANATA
+258 NATA
-265 YLSGLADYPA
+265 FVNALEGYPP
-275 LKQELQTALDNS
+275 LKQELQTALDNYN
-287 SAAPDDEALYNT
+287 AAPDDEALYNT

-305 DVRTAVSYYPL
+305 DVRKAVSYYPL

-340 ALGRAIDVNTSTSAN
+340 ALGRAIDVNTSTSAD

-367 AVQVSSNQKIDD
+367 AVQVTSNQSIDD

-410 AQDADV
+410 AENADV
-416 TNLVIPSTVRYNGV
+416 TDLVIPSTVRYNDV

-458 INDYGL
+458 INDWGL

-471 DLEIPANVERMGN
+471 DLEIPANVERMGEN
-484 YIVNNCP
+484 IVYNCP

-504 TLGSLDNNRYYDEYG
+504 TLGSLDNNSYYEDGYR
-519 NSTYHYLRI
+519 TYHYIRI

-560 NTGKIAAGDL
+560 STGKIAAGDL

-601 GQMTNLTELDL
+601 KQMTNLTELDL

-624 FNGRWAIDKVVLPP
+624 FSGRWAIDKVVLPP
-638 TLKKIGSYAF
+638 TLKKIGSFAF
-648 QNTSLTSVNIPDNV
+648 QGTALTSVNIPDNV
-662 ETIENNAFGRVKRL
+662 ETIKECAFSQVRQL
-676 QEVHLPDNLTA
+676 QEVHLPDNLTS
-687 LGGSAFE
+687 LGNYAFAE
-694 YCRNLRAVKIPSKIK
+694 CRSLRTVKIPTKLKTIPDY
-709 VITWYAFRDCS
+709 TFQNCR

-728 DSITGFGNESFAG
+728 DSITAFEDYSFDN

-751 STTAVGNHAFEGNA
+751 STTWIGGRAFAENT
-765 NLSKVTFNEG
+765 NLSKVTLNEE
-775 LIYIGESAF
+775 LIDIWAYAF

-789 DTLNCPSTLRNIYNS
+789 DTLNCPSTLRNIYNG

-810 NLRQI
+810 NLSQI
-815 YLNEGLTRIEMY
+815 NLNEGLTRIEVY

-838 LPSSLEYCAGG
+838 LPSSLEYCSQS

-872 GCPLTS
+872 GCPLSST
-878 ADLTK
+878 DLTK
-883 AILYVPVWSL
+883 AVLYVPVWSL

-930 ELDPDYRPDIE
+930 ELAPDYRPDIE

-952 QGNTDYQHGNLTIS
+952 QNNSDYQHGNLTIS

-981 PYAKYSYK
+981 PFTKYIYEGGYYDYYSNESYR
-989 QNYYYN
+989 Y
-995 ENYRHLRPTSLIVK
+995 LRPTSLIVK

-1086 MQCYKPDDKNGNYDA
+1086 MQCYKPNDKNGNYDA

-1199 ESITFLKD
+1199 ENITFLKD

-1233 YDSNTHTAAQRTVF
+1233 YDSTPHTAAQRTVF

-1371 HFDAVATGIN
+1371 HFDTVATGIN
-1381 AATVN
+1381 AATAN

-1391 DDTYTLDGRK
+1391 NDTYTLDGRK

-1411 IKGGKKGIK
+1411 IKGGKKVIK

>member
-1 MCLTICGTY
+1 
-10 TPVKCPIEIIIIERT
+10 
-25 TNITFL
+25 
-31 TLTHTTMG
+31 MG

-105 SSSVVTPVLPDQG
+105 SSSVVTPVQPDQG
-118 TTTPTDS
+118 TTAPTDS
-125 IGNGGAGD
+125 IGNSGAGD
-133 AEEVVPDTIP
+133 TDQVLPDTIP

-265 YLSGLADYPA
+265 YLSGLVDYPA

-287 SAAPDDEALYNT
+287 NAAPDDEALYNT

-340 ALGRAIDVNTSTSAN
+340 ALGRAIDVNTSTSAD
-355 YLAAFDALETSI
+355 YLAAFEALETSI

-390 DNMGYYLDQDHK
+390 DNMGYYLDQEHK
-402 VAACTGLE
+402 VAACSGLE
-410 AQDADV
+410 TENADV
-416 TNLVIPSTVRYNGV
+416 TDLVIPSTVRYNGV

-458 INDYGL
+458 INDWGL

-471 DLEIPANVERMGN
+471 DLEIPANVERMGEN
-484 YIVNNCP
+484 VVYNCP

-504 TLGSLDNNRYYDEYG
+504 TLGSLDNNSYYEDGYR
-519 NSTYHYLRI
+519 TYHYIRI

-560 NTGKIAAGDL
+560 STGKIAAGDL

-601 GQMTNLTELDL
+601 KQMTNLTELDL

-624 FNGRWAIDKVVLPP
+624 FSGRWAIDKVVLPP
-638 TLKKIGSYAF
+638 TLKNIGSFAF
-648 QNTSLTSVNIPDNV
+648 QGTALTSVNIPDNV
-662 ETIENNAFGRVKRL
+662 ETIKECAFSQVRQL
-676 QEVHLPDNLTA
+676 QEVHLPNSLTS
-687 LGGSAFE
+687 LGNYAFAE
-694 YCRNLRAVKIPSKIK
+694 CRSLRTVKIPTKLKTIPDY
-709 VITWYAFRDCS
+709 TFQNCR

-728 DSITGFGNESFAG
+728 DSITAFEDYSFDN
-741 CDLREITLPK
+741 CDLHEITLPK
-751 STTAVGNHAFEGNA
+751 STTWVGGSAFKGNA
-765 NLSKVTFNEG
+765 NLSKVTLNEG
-775 LIYIGESAF
+775 LVDIWTYAF

-789 DTLNCPSTLRNIYNS
+789 DTLNCPSTLRNIYSN
-804 AFAGCR
+804 AFRDCT

-815 YLNEGLTRIEMY
+815 NLNEGLTRIESG

-849 AFDDC
+849 AFYDC

-859 IEARSVMPPNTDN
+859 IEARSVMPPNTDGN
-872 GCPLTS
+872 CPLSGT
-878 ADLTK
+878 DLTK
-883 AILYVPVWSL
+883 AVLYVPVWSL
-893 AEYQLATGWNQFY
+893 SEYQLATGWNQFY

-930 ELDPDYRPDIE
+930 ELAPDYRPDIE

-952 QGNTDYQHGNLTIS
+952 QNNSDYQHGNLTIS

-981 PYAKYSYK
+981 PYAKYYYK
-989 QNYYYN
+989 GGDHYYN
-995 ENYRHLRPTSLIVK
+995 NDYRYLRPTSLIVK

-1057 GAERAAGNAAA
+1057 GAERAAGNTAA

-1086 MQCYKPDDKNGNYDA
+1086 MQCYKPNDKNGNYYA

-1381 AATVN
+1381 AATTN

-1411 IKGGKKGIK
+1411 IKGGKKVIK

>member
-1 MCLTICGTY
+1 
-10 TPVKCPIEIIIIERT
+10 
-25 TNITFL
+25 
-31 TLTHTTMG
+31 MG

-91 QVMASRAPRLAMAD
+91 QVMASRAPRLTVAD
-105 SSSVVTPVLPDQG
+105 SSEVVSPVLPDQG

-133 AEEVVPDTIP
+133 TEQVLPDTIP
-143 FAQLWKHNSWRSTN
+143 FAQLWKHNRYIVYGGT
-157 EKAGSTTQQSW
+157 EGTVEQKSW
-168 EIICNRPTKL
+168 EIIARRETKL
-178 TFNYS
+178 SF
-183 CYNGSYGTFQVT
+183 SYGTADNQWNFYTQIFIDDERVREMNGGTYNNTFSVT
-195 LNDSTIISRGN
+195 LTPGRHILTFKNECYGEVDSTTYAFIS
-206 WDSTEDRLYQIDLP
+206 DIATEDAQ
-220 AGRYVLKASYYTR
+220 T
-233 YDNYYDPDGL
+233 
-243 NEYCYARISGIATDD
+243 
-258 VQANATA
+258 NATA
-265 YLSGLADYPA
+265 FVNALEGYPA

-287 SAAPDDEALYNT
+287 NAAPDDEALYNT

-340 ALGRAIDVNTSTSAN
+340 ALGRAIDVNTSTSAD

-367 AVQVSSNQKIDD
+367 AVQVSSNQSIDD
-379 WAFNTD
+379 WAINTD
-385 QRYTI
+385 QLYTV
-390 DNMGYYLDQDHK
+390 DNMGYYFDKDHK
-402 VAACTGLE
+402 VAACTGLQTE
-410 AQDADV
+410 NADV
-416 TNLVIPSTVRYNGV
+416 TDLVIPSTVRYNGV
-430 TYAVVALYDNRYNQN
+430 TYAVVALYDNRYDQN

-458 INDYGL
+458 INDWGL
-464 SDYRAIT
+464 SKYYAIT
-471 DLEIPANVERMGN
+471 DLEIPANVERMGD
-484 YIVNNCP
+484 YIVNDCP

-504 TLGSLDNNRYYDEYG
+504 TLGSLDNDSYYEDGY
-519 NSTYHYLRI
+519 NTYHYLRI

-541 NAWNTDY
+541 SAWNTDH
-548 NVLIGGDEGITV
+548 NVLIGGDEGVTV
-560 NTGKIAAGDL
+560 STGKIAAGDL
-570 GHVVVEEAGY
+570 GHVVIEEAGY

-601 GQMTNLTELDL
+601 KQMTNLTELDL
-612 SKALIDEIPSNA
+612 SKALIDEIPSYA
-624 FNGRWAIDKVVLPP
+624 FNERWAIDKVVLPP
-638 TLKKIGSYAF
+638 TLKKIGSCAF
-648 QNTSLTSVNIPDNV
+648 QRTSLTSVNIPDNV
-662 ETIENNAFGRVKRL
+662 ETIEEYAFSQVRQL
-676 QEVHLPDNLTA
+676 QEVHLPDSLTS
-687 LGGSAFE
+687 LGRYAFE
-694 YCRNLRAVKIPSKIK
+694 KCRSLRTVKIPTKLKEIP
-709 VITWYAFRDCS
+709 WYTFDGCN

-728 DSITGFGNESFAG
+728 DSITGIGDYSFRN
-741 CDLREITLPK
+741 CNLREITLPK
-751 STTAVGNHAFEGNA
+751 STTWVGGSAFEENA
-765 NLSKVTFNEG
+765 NLSKVTLNEG
-775 LIYIGESAF
+775 LIDIWASAF
-784 QNTAI
+784 QDTAI

-804 AFAGCR
+804 AFARCN

-815 YLNEGLTRIEMY
+815 NLNEGLTRIEVY
-827 ALANNKATEIV
+827 ALADNMATEIV
-838 LPSSLEYCAGG
+838 LPSSLEYCAGA
-849 AFDDC
+849 AFSNC
-854 DSLVT
+854 NSLVT
-859 IEARSVMPPNTDN
+859 IEARSVMPPNTGG
-872 GCPLTS
+872 GCPLTVN
-878 ADLTK
+878 DLTK
-883 AILYVPVWSL
+883 AVLYVPVWSL
-893 AEYQLATGWNQFY
+893 SEYQLATGWNQFY

-947 QITDS
+947 EITDS
-952 QGNTDYQHGNLTIS
+952 HDNRDYQHGNLTIS
-966 GRSKLAVNDFSMVLS
+966 GRSKLAVNDFSMVLA
-981 PYAKYSYK
+981 PYAKYAYEGGGY
-989 QNYYYN
+989 NYYN
-995 ENYRHLRPTSLIVK
+995 DYRYLRPTSLIVK

-1024 TNRWQF
+1024 TERWQF

-1057 GAERAAGNAAA
+1057 GAERAAGNTAA

-1086 MQCYKPDDKNGNYDA
+1086 MQCYKPNDGNNYYDA

-1233 YDSNTHTAAQRTVF
+1233 YDSNAHTAAQRTVF

-1332 PDGQVTLEDRLTGT
+1332 PDGQITLEDRLTGT

-1381 AATVN
+1381 AATAN

-1411 IKGGKKGIK
+1411 IKGGKKVIK

>member
-1 MCLTICGTY
+1 
-10 TPVKCPIEIIIIERT
+10 
-25 TNITFL
+25 
-31 TLTHTTMG
+31 MG

-91 QVMASRAPRLAMAD
+91 QVMASRAPRIAIAD
-105 SSSVVTPVLPDQG
+105 SSEVVSPVLPDQG
-118 TTTPTDS
+118 TTAPTDS
-125 IGNGGAGD
+125 IGNGGTVLPDQGTTAPTDSIGNGGTGD
-133 AEEVVPDTIP
+133 AEEVLPDTIP
-143 FAQLWKHNSWRSTN
+143 YEQLLMHNYWQSTN
-157 EKAGSTTQQSW
+157 KEDGSTTQQSW
-168 EIICNRPTKL
+168 EIICKRPTKL
-178 TFNYS
+178 FFNFA
-183 CYNGSYGTFQVT
+183 YNNRNSGGTFQVT
-195 LNDSTIISRGN
+195 LNDSIIINRP
-206 WDSTEDRLYQIDLP
+206 WYSTDGETYKIDLP
-220 AGRYVLKASYYTR
+220 AGRYVLKASYHI
-233 YDNYYDPDGL
+233 NYY
-243 NEYCYARISGIATDD
+243 NENCYARIDGIATDD
-258 VQANATA
+258 AQIHATA
-265 YLSGLADYPA
+265 YLGALADYPP
-275 LKQELQTALDNS
+275 LKQELQTALDNYN
-287 SAAPDDEALYNT
+287 AAPDDEALYNT
-299 LAATLN
+299 MAATLN
-305 DVRTAVSYYPL
+305 DVRKAVSYYPL

-340 ALGRAIDVNTSTSAN
+340 TLGRAIDVNASTSAE

-367 AVQVSSNQKIDD
+367 AVQVSSNQSIDD
-379 WAFNTD
+379 WAINAD
-385 QRYTI
+385 QLYTI

-402 VAACTGLE
+402 VAACIGLQTE
-410 AQDADV
+410 NADV
-416 TNLVIPSTVRYNGV
+416 TDLVIPSTVRYNDV

-458 INDYGL
+458 INDWGL

-484 YIVNNCP
+484 NIVYNCP

-504 TLGSLDNNRYYDEYG
+504 TLGSLDNNSYYDEYDG
-519 NSTYHYLRI
+519 RTYRYFK
-528 VIPRES
+528 VTIPRES
-534 FHAYRLV
+534 FHAYRLF
-541 NAWNTDY
+541 NAWTNRT
-548 NVLIGGDEGITV
+548 VLIGGDEGITI
-560 NTGKIAAGDL
+560 NTGKLAAGDL
-570 GHVVVEEAGY
+570 GHVVVDEAGY

-588 IEGELNADDWSKI
+588 IEGELNADDWSMI
-601 GQMTNLTELDL
+601 TQMTNLTEVDL
-612 SKALIDEIPSNA
+612 TKALIDEIPSEA
-624 FNGRWAIDKVVLPP
+624 FNERWAIDKVLLPP
-638 TLKKIGSYAF
+638 TLKKIGSSAF
-648 QNTSLTSVNIPDNV
+648 RRTSLTSVNIPDNV
-662 ETIENNAFGRVKRL
+662 ETIEYGAFNQIKQL
-676 QEVHLPDNLTA
+676 QEVHLPDSLTS
-687 LGGSAFE
+687 LGDGAFA
-694 YCRNLRAVKIPSKIK
+694 YCRSLRTVKIPTKLK
-709 VITWYAFRDCS
+709 VIPTYTFDGCN

-728 DSITGFGNESFAG
+728 DSITGFGDYSFRN
-741 CDLREITLPK
+741 CNLREITLPK
-751 STTAVGNHAFEGNA
+751 STTWVGGYAFNGNS
-765 NLSKVTFNEG
+765 NLSKVTLNEG
-775 LIYIGESAF
+775 LLNIRTYAF

-815 YLNEGLTRIEMY
+815 NLNEGLTRIEQY

-838 LPSSLEYCAGG
+838 LPSSLEYCAEG

-859 IEARSVMPPNTDN
+859 IEARSVMPPNTDG
-872 GCPLTS
+872 GCPLTGT
-878 ADLTK
+878 DLTK
-883 AILYVPVWSL
+883 AVLYVPVWSL

-941 LTVTNN
+941 LTYTNN

-952 QGNTDYQHGNLTIS
+952 HNNRDYQHGNLTIS

-981 PYAKYSYK
+981 PYAKYRRS
-989 QNYYYN
+989 NYYGGTTSIQ
-995 ENYRHLRPTSLIVK
+995 PTSLIVK

-1024 TNRWQF
+1024 TERWQF

-1042 VPVDSTTSWVIRGHS
+1042 VPVDSTTSWVIRSHS
-1057 GAERAAGNAAA
+1057 GAERAAGNTAA

-1086 MQCYKPDDKNGNYDA
+1086 MQCYKPNDENGSYEA

-1152 DTRFLDFGAPFM
+1152 DTRFLDFEAPFM

-1199 ESITFLKD
+1199 ENITFLKD

-1233 YDSNTHTAAQRTVF
+1233 YDSNSHTAAQRTVF

-1275 SRDAAKFTGTEPAVS
+1275 SRDAAKFTGTEPTVS

-1295 NGATRYAINER
+1295 NGTTRYAINER

-1332 PDGQVTLEDRLTGT
+1332 PDGQITLEDRLTGT
-1346 KLQLNGTAG
+1346 KQQLNGTAG

-1381 AATVN
+1381 AATAN

-1411 IKGGKKGIK
+1411 IKGGKKVIK

>member
-1 MCLTICGTY
+1 
-10 TPVKCPIEIIIIERT
+10 
-25 TNITFL
+25 
-31 TLTHTTMG
+31 MG

-91 QVMASRAPRLAMAD
+91 QVMASRAPRLAVAD
-105 SSSVVTPVLPDQG
+105 SSEVVSPVLPDQG

-125 IGNGGAGD
+125 IGNSGAGD
-133 AEEVVPDTIP
+133 TEEVLPDTIP
-143 FAQLWKHNSWRSTN
+143 YEQLLKHNSWLSTN
-157 EKAGSTTQQSW
+157 KEAGTTTQQSW
-168 EIICNRPTKL
+168 EIICSRPTKL
-178 TFNYS
+178 TFNYA
-183 CYNGSYGTFQVT
+183 CNNYNAYGTFQVT
-195 LNDSTIISRGN
+195 LNDSTIISR
-206 WDSTEDRLYQIDLP
+206 DRWSSSERELYQIDLP
-220 AGRYVLKASYYTR
+220 AGRHVLKASYYTR
-233 YDNYYDPDGL
+233 YGNQYDLED
-243 NEYCYARISGIATDD
+243 EAYCYAAISGIATDD
-258 VQANATA
+258 AQANATA
-265 YLSGLADYPA
+265 YLGVLADFPA
-275 LKQELQTALDNS
+275 LKQELQTALDNYN
-287 SAAPDDEALYNT
+287 AAPDDEALYNT
-299 LAATLN
+299 LVATLN

-340 ALGRAIDVNTSTSAN
+340 ALGRAIDVNTSTSAD

-367 AVQVSSNQKIDD
+367 AVQVTSNQSIDD
-379 WAFNTD
+379 WAINTD

-410 AQDADV
+410 AENADV
-416 TNLVIPSTVRYNGV
+416 TDLVIPSTVRYNNV

-458 INDYGL
+458 INDWGL

-484 YIVNNCP
+484 NIVYNCP
-491 QLQRIKVNAEVPP
+491 KLQRIKVNAEVPP
-504 TLGSLDNNRYYDEYG
+504 TLGSLDNNSYYDEYDG
-519 NSTYHYLRI
+519 RTYHYLRI

-541 NAWNTDY
+541 SAWKTDRT
-548 NVLIGGDEGITV
+548 VLIGGDEGVTV
-560 NTGKIAAGDL
+560 STGKIAAGDL
-570 GHVVVEEAGY
+570 GHVVIEEAGY

-588 IEGELNADDWSKI
+588 IEGELNSDDWSKI
-601 GQMTNLTELDL
+601 KQMTNLTELDL
-612 SKALIDEIPSNA
+612 SKALIDEIPSEA

-638 TLKKIGSYAF
+638 TLRKIGSCAF
-648 QNTSLTSVNIPDNV
+648 QRTALTSVNIPDNV
-662 ETIENNAFGRVKRL
+662 ETIEGNAFSQAKQL
-676 QEVHLPDNLTA
+676 QEVHLPDSLTS
-687 LGGSAFE
+687 LDNSAFAG
-694 YCRNLRAVKIPSKIK
+694 CRSLRAVKIPTKLK
-709 VITWYAFRDCS
+709 MVPPYTFQGCK

-728 DSITGFGNESFAG
+728 DSITGFGNYAFEDCG
-741 CDLREITLPK
+741 LREITLPK
-751 STTAVGNHAFEGNA
+751 STSWVGSSAFSVNV
-765 NLSKVTFNEG
+765 NLSKVTLNEG
-775 LIYIGESAF
+775 LVSISDGAF
-784 QNTAI
+784 CQAAI
-789 DTLNCPSTLRNIYNS
+789 DTLNCPSTLRYIANN
-804 AFAGCR
+804 AFANCT

-815 YLNEGLTRIEMY
+815 NLNEGLIGIESS
-827 ALANNKATEIV
+827 ALAGNKATEIV

-849 AFDDC
+849 AFYDC

-859 IEARSVMPPNTDN
+859 IEARSVMPPNTDG
-872 GCPLTS
+872 GCPLAGT
-878 ADLTK
+878 DLTK
-883 AILYVPVWSL
+883 AVLYVPVWSL

-941 LTVTNN
+941 LTYTSN

-952 QGNTDYQHGNLTIS
+952 HKNSDYQHGNLTIS

-981 PYAKYSYK
+981 PFTKYIYEGGYYDYYSNESYR
-989 QNYYYN
+989 Y
-995 ENYRHLRPTSLIVK
+995 LRPTSLIVK

-1086 MQCYKPDDKNGNYDA
+1086 MQCFKPNDKNGNNYYA

-1116 QIFNADNRTVALEEH
+1116 QIFNADNRTMALEEH

-1233 YDSNTHTAAQRTVF
+1233 YDSNVHTAAQRTVF

-1381 AATVN
+1381 AATTN

-1411 IKGGKKGIK
+1411 IKGGKKVIK

>member
-1 MCLTICGTY
+1 
-10 TPVKCPIEIIIIERT
+10 
-25 TNITFL
+25 
-31 TLTHTTMG
+31 MG
-39 KTNAKMCSHK
+39 KTNAKMQGHK
-49 ATQVLPLSKGTPAV
+49 AVHVLPLSKGTPAV

-91 QVMASRAPRLAMAD
+91 QVMASRAPRLAVAD
-105 SSSVVTPVLPDQG
+105 SSEVVSPVLPDQG
-118 TTTPTDS
+118 TTAPTDS
-125 IGNGGAGD
+125 IGNGGTVLPDQGTTAPTDSIDNGGTGD
-133 AEEVVPDTIP
+133 TEEVLPDTIP
-143 FAQLWKHNSWRSTN
+143 FAQLWKHNSWLSTN
-157 EKAGSTTQQSW
+157 EVAGSTTQQSW

-178 TFNYS
+178 TFNYA
-183 CYNGSYGTFQVT
+183 CQNYGARGIFEVT
-195 LNDSTIISRGN
+195 LNDSVIINRTR
-206 WDSTEDRLYQIDLP
+206 WDSTDGEAYQIDLP
-220 AGRYVLKASYYTR
+220 VGRYVLKASYYI
-233 YDNYYDPDGL
+233 NYYDE
-243 NEYCYARISGIATDD
+243 NCYARISDIATDD
-258 VQANATA
+258 AQSNATA
-265 YLSGLADYPA
+265 YLGALADFPG
-275 LKQELQTALDNS
+275 LKQELQTALDNYN
-287 SAAPDDEALYNT
+287 AAPDDEALYNT
-299 LAATLN
+299 LAATLT
-305 DVRTAVSYYPL
+305 DVRKAVSYYPL

-355 YLAAFDALETSI
+355 YLAAFEALETSI

-379 WAFNTD
+379 WAFNTS

-390 DNMGYYLDQDHK
+390 DNMGYYLDQEHK
-402 VAACTGLE
+402 VAACTGLQV
-410 AQDADV
+410 QDADV

-458 INDYGL
+458 INDGGL

-471 DLEIPANVERMGN
+471 DLEIPANVERMGD
-484 YIVNNCP
+484 YIVNDCP

-504 TLGSLDNNRYYDEYG
+504 TLGSLGVDSYYEDGY
-519 NSTYHYLRI
+519 TAYRHLRI

-541 NAWNTDY
+541 SAWNTDY

-560 NTGKIAAGDL
+560 STGKIAAGDL

-588 IEGELNADDWSKI
+588 IEGELNSDDWSKI

-612 SKALIDEIPSNA
+612 SKALIDEIPSYA
-624 FNGRWAIDKVVLPP
+624 FNERGAIDKVVLPP

-648 QNTSLTSVNIPDNV
+648 QRTSLTSVNIPDNV
-662 ETIENNAFGRVKRL
+662 ETIEEAAFRQIKQL
-676 QEVHLPDNLTA
+676 QEVHLPDSLTS
-687 LGGSAFE
+687 LGRYAFAE
-694 YCRNLRAVKIPSKIK
+694 CRSLRTVKIPTKLKEIP
-709 VITWYAFRDCS
+709 WYAFDGCK

-728 DSITGFGNESFAG
+728 DSITGFGDYSFRS

-751 STTAVGNHAFEGNA
+751 STTWIGGRAFAENT
-765 NLSKVTFNEG
+765 NLSKVTLNEE
-775 LIYIGESAF
+775 LIDIWAYAF

-789 DTLNCPSTLRNIYNS
+789 DTLNCPSTLRNIYNG

-810 NLRQI
+810 NLSQI
-815 YLNEGLTRIEMY
+815 NLNEGLTRIEVY

-838 LPSSLEYCAGG
+838 LPSSLEYCSQS

-872 GCPLTS
+872 GCPLSST
-878 ADLTK
+878 DLTK
-883 AILYVPVWSL
+883 AVLYVPVWSL

-941 LTVTNN
+941 LTVTSN

-952 QGNTDYQHGNLTIS
+952 QGNSDYQHGNLTIS

-981 PYAKYSYK
+981 PYAKYAYEGGGY
-989 QNYYYN
+989 NYYN
-995 ENYRHLRPTSLIVK
+995 DYRYLRPTSLIVK

-1024 TNRWQF
+1024 TERWQF

-1199 ESITFLKD
+1199 ENITFLKD

-1381 AATVN
+1381 AATAN

-1411 IKGGKKGIK
+1411 IKGGKKIIK

>member
-1 MCLTICGTY
+1 
-10 TPVKCPIEIIIIERT
+10 
-25 TNITFL
+25 
-31 TLTHTTMG
+31 MG

-91 QVMASRAPRLAMAD
+91 QVMASRAPRLAVAD
-105 SSSVVTPVLPDQG
+105 SSEVVSPVLPDQG

-125 IGNGGAGD
+125 IGNSGAGD
-133 AEEVVPDTIP
+133 TDQVLPDTIP
-143 FAQLWKHNSWRSTN
+143 FAQLWKHNSWQSTN
-157 EKAGSTTQQSW
+157 KEAGSTTQQSW
-168 EIICNRPTKL
+168 EIICSRPTKL
-178 TFNYS
+178 SFNYAYKNRYS
-183 CYNGSYGTFQVT
+183 EIHVT
-195 LNDSTIISRGN
+195 LNDSTIIRDGA
-206 WDSTEDRLYQIDLP
+206 WYSTESRHYQIDLP
-220 AGRYVLKASYYTR
+220 AGRYVLKASYYTEGENP
-233 YDNYYDPDGL
+233 DDINNQNY
-243 NEYCYARISGIATDD
+243 NYARISDIAIDD
-258 VQANATA
+258 AQANATA

-275 LKQELQTALDNS
+275 LKQELQTALDNYN
-287 SAAPDDEALYNT
+287 AAPDDEALYNT

-305 DVRTAVSYYPL
+305 DVRKAVSYYPL

-340 ALGRAIDVNTSTSAN
+340 ALGRAIDVNTSTSAD

-367 AVQVSSNQKIDD
+367 AVQVSSNQSIDD
-379 WAFNTD
+379 WAFNTS

-390 DNMGYYLDQDHK
+390 DNMGYYLDQEHK

-410 AQDADV
+410 TQDAEIED
-416 TNLVIPSTVRYNGV
+416 LVIPSTVRYNNV

-458 INDYGL
+458 INDWGL

-484 YIVNNCP
+484 YIVEDCP

-504 TLGSLDNNRYYDEYG
+504 TLGSLGGDNYYEDGYATDRY
-519 NSTYHYLRI
+519 I
-528 VIPRES
+528 KIIIPRES

-541 NAWNTDY
+541 SAWNTDY
-548 NVLIGGDEGITV
+548 NVLIGGDEGVTV
-560 NTGKIAAGDL
+560 STGKIAAGDL
-570 GHVVVEEAGY
+570 GHVVIEEAGY

-588 IEGELNADDWSKI
+588 IEGELNSDDWSKI
-601 GQMTNLTELDL
+601 KQMTNLTELDL
-612 SKALIDEIPSNA
+612 SKALIDEIPNEA
-624 FNGRWAIDKVVLPP
+624 FNCRWAIDKVVLPP
-638 TLKKIGSYAF
+638 TLKKIGSFAF
-648 QNTSLTSVNIPDNV
+648 QGTALTSVNIPDNV
-662 ETIENNAFGRVKRL
+662 ETIKECAFSNARQL
-676 QEVHLPDNLTA
+676 QEVHLPDSLTS
-687 LGGSAFE
+687 LGTNAFE
-694 YCRNLRAVKIPSKIK
+694 SCRSLRTIKIPTKLKEIPSHTFDGCK
-709 VITWYAFRDCS
+709 

-728 DSITGFGNESFAG
+728 DSITGICSNSFTN

-751 STTAVGNHAFEGNA
+751 STTWIGQSTFEGNT
-765 NLSKVTFNEG
+765 NLSKVTLNEG
-775 LIYIGESAF
+775 LIDIWASAF
-784 QNTAI
+784 QDTAI
-789 DTLNCPSTLRNIYNS
+789 DTLNCPSTLRSIRNS
-804 AFAGCR
+804 AFARCN

-815 YLNEGLTRIEMY
+815 NLNEGLTRIEVY

-838 LPSSLEYCAGG
+838 LPSSLEYCSQS
-849 AFDDC
+849 AFDGC

-859 IEARSVMPPNTDN
+859 IEARSVMPPNTGG
-872 GCPLTS
+872 GCPLTVN
-878 ADLTK
+878 DLTK
-883 AILYVPVWSL
+883 AVLYVPVWSL
-893 AEYQLATGWNQFY
+893 SEYQLATGWNQFY

-930 ELDPDYRPDIE
+930 ELAPDYRPDIE
-941 LTVTNN
+941 LTYTNN

-952 QGNTDYQHGNLTIS
+952 HNNSDYQHGNLTIS

-981 PYAKYSYK
+981 PFTKYIYEGGYYDYYSNESYR
-989 QNYYYN
+989 Y
-995 ENYRHLRPTSLIVK
+995 LRPTSLIVK

-1180 DSYILAPAE
+1180 DSYILAPSE

-1346 KLQLNGTAG
+1346 KQQLNGTAG

-1381 AATVN
+1381 AATTN

-1411 IKGGKKGIK
+1411 IKGGKKVIK

>member
-1 MCLTICGTY
+1 
-10 TPVKCPIEIIIIERT
+10 
-25 TNITFL
+25 
-31 TLTHTTMG
+31 MG

-91 QVMASRAPRLAMAD
+91 QVMASRAPRLAVAD
-105 SSSVVTPVLPDQG
+105 SSEVVSPVLPDQG

-125 IGNGGAGD
+125 IDNGGTGD
-133 AEEVVPDTIP
+133 TEEVLPDTIP
-143 FAQLWKHNSWRSTN
+143 FAQLWKHNSWQSTN
-157 EKAGSTTQQSW
+157 KEAESTTQQSW

-178 TFNYS
+178 TFNYCWNNGNS
-183 CYNGSYGTFQVT
+183 CTFRVT
-195 LNDSTIISRGN
+195 LNDSTIISKNSWTTTLG
-206 WDSTEDRLYQIDLP
+206 EHYQINLP
-220 AGRYVLKASYYTR
+220 AGRYVLKASLYTH
-233 YDNYYDPDGL
+233 YENQGDNYF
-243 NEYCYARISGIATDD
+243 ARISDIATDD
-258 VQANATA
+258 AQANATA

-287 SAAPDDEALYNT
+287 NAAPDDEALYNT

-305 DVRTAVSYYPL
+305 DVRKAVSYYPL

-340 ALGRAIDVNTSTSAN
+340 ALGRAIDVNTSTSAD
-355 YLAAFDALETSI
+355 YLAAFEALETSI

-379 WAFNTD
+379 WAFNTN

-390 DNMGYYLDQDHK
+390 DNMGYYLDQEHK
-402 VAACTGLE
+402 VAACSGLE
-410 AQDADV
+410 TENADV
-416 TNLVIPSTVRYNGV
+416 TDLVIPSTVRYNGV
-430 TYAVVALYDNRYNQN
+430 TYAVVALYDNRYDQN

-458 INDYGL
+458 INDWGL

-471 DLEIPANVERMGN
+471 DLEIPANVERMGEN
-484 YIVNNCP
+484 IVYNCP

-504 TLGSLDNNRYYDEYG
+504 TLGSLDNNSYYEDGYRTYRYFKV
-519 NSTYHYLRI
+519 T
-528 VIPRES
+528 IPRES

-541 NAWNTDY
+541 NAWNTDH

-588 IEGELNADDWSKI
+588 IEGELNSDDWSKI
-601 GQMTNLTELDL
+601 KQMTNLTELDL
-612 SKALIDEIPSNA
+612 SKALIDEIPSEA

-638 TLKKIGSYAF
+638 TLKKIGGYAF
-648 QNTSLTSVNIPDNV
+648 QRTSLTSVNIPDNV
-662 ETIENNAFGRVKRL
+662 ETIEDNAFGRAKQL
-676 QEVHLPDNLTA
+676 QEVHLPDSLTS
-687 LGGSAFE
+687 LGGGAFE
-694 YCRNLRAVKIPSKIK
+694 YCSNLRAVKIPRKIK
-709 VITWYAFRDCS
+709 VITWSAFSGCS
-720 SLQSVELH
+720 SLQCVELH
-728 DSITGFGNESFAG
+728 DSITGFGDNSFSG
-741 CDLREITLPK
+741 CNLREITLPK
-751 STTAVGNHAFEGNA
+751 STTWVGNNAFQGNT
-765 NLSKVTFNEG
+765 NLSKVTLNEG
-775 LIYIGESAF
+775 LIGIGEFAF
-784 QNTAI
+784 YETAI
-789 DTLNCPSTLRNIYNS
+789 DTLNCPSTLRKIYNS
-804 AFAGCR
+804 AFASCR
-810 NLRQI
+810 NLSQI
-815 YLNEGLTRIEMY
+815 NLNEGLTRIEAG

-838 LPSSLEYCAGG
+838 LPSSLEYCAGA
-849 AFDDC
+849 AFGGC

-859 IEARSVMPPNTDN
+859 IEARSVMPPNTGGD
-872 GCPLTS
+872 CPLTVN
-878 ADLTK
+878 DLTK
-883 AILYVPVWSL
+883 AVLYVPVWSL

-952 QGNTDYQHGNLTIS
+952 QGNSDYQHGNLTIS

-981 PYAKYSYK
+981 PYAKYSYER
-989 QNYYYN
+989 NYYRDDYG
-995 ENYRHLRPTSLIVK
+995 YLRPTSLIVK

-1086 MQCYKPDDKNGNYDA
+1086 MQCYKPNDKNGNYDA

-1233 YDSNTHTAAQRTVF
+1233 YDSNAHTAAQRTVF

-1346 KLQLNGTAG
+1346 RLQLNGTAG

-1381 AATVN
+1381 AATAN

-1411 IKGGKKGIK
+1411 IKGGKKVIK

>member
-1 MCLTICGTY
+1 
-10 TPVKCPIEIIIIERT
+10 
-25 TNITFL
+25 
-31 TLTHTTMG
+31 MG

-91 QVMASRAPRLAMAD
+91 QVMASRAPRLAVAD
-105 SSSVVTPVLPDQG
+105 SSEVVSPVLPDQG

-125 IGNGGAGD
+125 IDNGGAGD
-133 AEEVVPDTIP
+133 TEEVLPDTIP
-143 FAQLWKHNSWRSTN
+143 FAQLWKHNRYIVYGGT
-157 EKAGSTTQQSW
+157 EGTVEQKSW
-168 EIICNRPTKL
+168 EIIARRETKL
-178 TFNYS
+178 SF
-183 CYNGSYGTFQVT
+183 SYGTADDQWNFYTQIFIDDERVREMNGGTYNNTFSVT
-195 LNDSTIISRGN
+195 LTPGRHILTFKNECYGEVDSTTYAFIS
-206 WDSTEDRLYQIDLP
+206 DIATEDAQ
-220 AGRYVLKASYYTR
+220 T
-233 YDNYYDPDGL
+233 
-243 NEYCYARISGIATDD
+243 
-258 VQANATA
+258 NATA
-265 YLSGLADYPA
+265 FVNALEGYPP

-287 SAAPDDEALYNT
+287 NAAPDDEALYNT

-305 DVRTAVSYYPL
+305 DVRKAVSYYPL

-340 ALGRAIDVNTSTSAN
+340 ALGRAIDVNTSTSAD

-367 AVQVSSNQKIDD
+367 AVQVTSNQSIDD

-410 AQDADV
+410 ARDV
-416 TNLVIPSTVRYNGV
+416 EIEDLVIPSTVRYNDV
-430 TYAVVALYDNRYNQN
+430 TYAVVALYDNRYDQN

-458 INDYGL
+458 INNDGL

-471 DLEIPANVERMGN
+471 DLEIPANVERMGHN
-484 YIVNNCP
+484 VVYNCP
-491 QLQRIKVNAEVPP
+491 QLRRIKVNAEVPP
-504 TLGSLDNNRYYDEYG
+504 TLESLNDEY
-519 NSTYHYLRI
+519 YYYRI
-528 VIPRES
+528 IIPRES

-541 NAWNTDY
+541 NAWNNRT
-548 NVLIGGDEGITV
+548 VLIGGDEGVTV
-560 NTGKIAAGDL
+560 STGKIAAGDL
-570 GHVVVEEAGY
+570 GHVVIEEAGY

-588 IEGELNADDWSKI
+588 IEGELNVDDWSKI
-601 GQMTNLTELDL
+601 KQMTNLTELDL
-612 SKALIDEIPSNA
+612 SKALIDEIPNEA
-624 FNGRWAIDKVVLPP
+624 FNGRWAIDKVLLPP
-638 TLKKIGSYAF
+638 TLKKIGTYAF
-648 QNTSLTSVNIPDNV
+648 QGTALTSVNIPDNV
-662 ETIENNAFGRVKRL
+662 ETIEGYAFSNARQL
-676 QEVHLPDNLTA
+676 QEVHLPDSLTS
-687 LGGSAFE
+687 LGRYAFSA
-694 YCRNLRAVKIPSKIK
+694 CRSLRTVKIPTKLKEIP
-709 VITWYAFRDCS
+709 WYTFDGCN

-728 DSITGFGNESFAG
+728 DSITGIGDYSFSG
-741 CDLREITLPK
+741 CNLREITLPK
-751 STTAVGNHAFEGNA
+751 STTWVGGYAFNGNS
-765 NLSKVTFNEG
+765 NLSKVTLNEG
-775 LIYIGESAF
+775 LIDIWAYAF
-784 QNTAI
+784 QDTAI
-789 DTLNCPSTLRNIYNS
+789 DTLNCPSTLRNIYNA

-815 YLNEGLTRIEMY
+815 NLNEGLTRIEVY

-838 LPSSLEYCAGG
+838 LPSSLEYCSQS

-859 IEARSVMPPNTDN
+859 IEARSVMPPNTGS
-872 GCPLTS
+872 GCPLTGT
-878 ADLTK
+878 DLTK
-883 AILYVPVWSL
+883 AVLYVPVWSL

-952 QGNTDYQHGNLTIS
+952 QGNSDYQHGNLTIS

-981 PYAKYSYK
+981 PYAKYSYE

-995 ENYRHLRPTSLIVK
+995 ENYRYLRPTSLIVK

-1086 MQCYKPDDKNGNYDA
+1086 MQCFKPNDKNGSYDA

-1355 YSFTAKAGDST
+1355 YSFTAKAGDSI

-1381 AATVN
+1381 AATAN

-1411 IKGGKKGIK
+1411 IKGGKKVIK

>member
-1 MCLTICGTY
+1 
-10 TPVKCPIEIIIIERT
+10 
-25 TNITFL
+25 
-31 TLTHTTMG
+31 MG
-39 KTNAKMCSHK
+39 KTNAKMQGHK
-49 ATQVLPLSKGTPAV
+49 AVHVLPLSKGTPAV

-91 QVMASRAPRLAMAD
+91 QVMASRAPRIAIAD
-105 SSSVVTPVLPDQG
+105 SSEVVSPVLPDQG
-118 TTTPTDS
+118 TTAPTDS
-125 IGNGGAGD
+125 IGNSGAGD
-133 AEEVVPDTIP
+133 TEEVLPDTIP
-143 FAQLWKHNSWRSTN
+143 FAQLLMHNNWQSTN
-157 EKAGSTTQQSW
+157 KDAGTYTKQSW

-178 TFNYS
+178 FFNYA
-183 CYNGSYGTFQVT
+183 CNNGNYGTFQVT

-220 AGRYVLKASYYTR
+220 AGRYVLKASYYTS
-233 YDNYYDPDGL
+233 YENQNND
-243 NEYCYARISGIATDD
+243 CYAQISGIATDD
-258 VQANATA
+258 AQSNATA
-265 YLSGLADYPA
+265 YLSGLVDYPA

-305 DVRTAVSYYPL
+305 DVRKAATYYPL

-340 ALGRAIDVNTSTSAN
+340 ALGRAIDVNTSTSAD

-367 AVQVSSNQKIDD
+367 AVQVTSNQSIDD
-379 WAFNTD
+379 WAINTD
-385 QRYTI
+385 QLYTI
-390 DNMGYYLDQDHK
+390 DNMGYYFDQDHK
-402 VAACTGLE
+402 VAACTGLQTE
-410 AQDADV
+410 DADV
-416 TNLVIPSTVRYNGV
+416 TDLVIPSTVRYNDV
-430 TYAVVALYDNRYNQN
+430 TYAVVALYDNRYDQN

-458 INDYGL
+458 INDWGL

-471 DLEIPANVERMGN
+471 DLEIPANVERMGDN
-484 YIVNNCP
+484 VVYNCP

-504 TLGSLDNNRYYDEYG
+504 TLGSLDNNRYYG
-519 NSTYHYLRI
+519 TYRYFK
-528 VIPRES
+528 VTIPRES

-541 NAWNTDY
+541 SAWNTDRT
-548 NVLIGGDEGITV
+548 VLIGGDEGVTV
-560 NTGKIAAGDL
+560 STGKLAAGDL
-570 GHVVVEEAGY
+570 GHVVIEEAGY
-580 LQEVNKLI
+580 LPEVNKLI
-588 IEGELNADDWSKI
+588 IEGELNADDWSMMKD
-601 GQMTNLTELDL
+601 MTNLTEIDL
-612 SKALIDEIPSNA
+612 SGALIDEIPDGA
-624 FNGRWAIDKVVLPP
+624 FSGRWALDKVVLPS
-638 TLKKIGSYAF
+638 TLRTIGSRAFYETRLTSIDIPKGVTSIKDYAF
-648 QNTSLTSVNIPDNV
+648 YNSQKLEKADLPDSLTSIG
-662 ETIENNAFGRVKRL
+662 E
-676 QEVHLPDNLTA
+676 
-687 LGGSAFE
+687 
-694 YCRNLRAVKIPSKIK
+694 
-709 VITWYAFRDCS
+709 YAFNRCF
-720 SLQSVELH
+720 SLQSVKIPAKLTTVSRSAFQSCRSLANLELH
-728 DSITGFGNESFAG
+728 DSITTIGAYAFGG
-741 CDLREITLPK
+741 CAFSELKIPASIRTIAE
-751 STTAVGNHAFEGNA
+751 GAFEMSS
-765 NLSKVTFNEG
+765 NLTKLTLNEG
-775 LIYIGESAF
+775 LERIGEIAF
-784 QNTAI
+784 RQSPI
-789 DTLNCPSTLRNIYNS
+789 DTLNCPSSLRYIGNS
-804 AFAGCR
+804 AFDDCTS
-810 NLRQI
+810 LRQI
-815 YLNEGLTRIEMY
+815 NLNEGLTNINNY
-827 ALANNKATEIV
+827 AFAHTIPTEVV
-838 LPSSLEYCAGG
+838 LPSSLEYCAEG

-859 IEARSVMPPNTDN
+859 IEARSVMPPNTDG
-872 GCPLTS
+872 GCPLTGT
-878 ADLTK
+878 DLTK
-883 AILYVPVWSL
+883 AVLYVPVWSL
-893 AEYQLATGWNQFY
+893 AEYKLATGWNQFN
-906 TFRTSD
+906 TINHSD

-952 QGNTDYQHGNLTIS
+952 QNNSDYQHGNLTIS
-966 GRSKLAVNDFSMVLS
+966 GRSKLAVNDFSMVLA
-981 PYAKYSYK
+981 PYAKYAYEGGGY
-989 QNYYYN
+989 NYYN
-995 ENYRHLRPTSLIVK
+995 DYRYLRPTSLIVK
-1009 GEMRAENVTINLWNA
+1009 GEMRAENVTINLWNT

-1086 MQCYKPDDKNGNYDA
+1086 MQCYKPNDGNNYYEA

-1116 QIFNADNRTVALEEH
+1116 QIFNADNRTVELEEH

-1152 DTRFLDFGAPFM
+1152 DTRFLDFEAPFM

-1199 ESITFLKD
+1199 DSITFLKD

-1275 SRDAAKFTGTEPAVS
+1275 SRDAAKFTGTEPTVS

-1346 KLQLNGTAG
+1346 KQQLNGTAG

-1381 AATVN
+1381 AATTN

-1411 IKGGKKGIK
+1411 IKGGKKVIK

>member
-1 MCLTICGTY
+1 
-10 TPVKCPIEIIIIERT
+10 
-25 TNITFL
+25 
-31 TLTHTTMG
+31 MG

-91 QVMASRAPRLAMAD
+91 QVMASRAPRLAVAD
-105 SSSVVTPVLPDQG
+105 SSEVVSPVLPDQG

-125 IGNGGAGD
+125 IDNGGTGD
-133 AEEVVPDTIP
+133 TEEVLPDTIP
-143 FAQLWKHNSWRSTN
+143 FAQLWKHNSWQSTN
-157 EKAGSTTQQSW
+157 KEAESTTQQSW

-178 TFNYS
+178 TFNYCWNNGNS
-183 CYNGSYGTFQVT
+183 CTFRVT
-195 LNDSTIISRGN
+195 LNDSTIISKNSWTTTLG
-206 WDSTEDRLYQIDLP
+206 EHYQINLP
-220 AGRYVLKASYYTR
+220 AGRYVLKASLYTH
-233 YDNYYDPDGL
+233 YENQGDNYF
-243 NEYCYARISGIATDD
+243 ARISDIAIDD
-258 VQANATA
+258 AQANATA
-265 YLSGLADYPA
+265 FLGALADYPA

-287 SAAPDDEALYNT
+287 NAAPDDEALYNT

-305 DVRTAVSYYPL
+305 DVRKAATYYPL

-340 ALGRAIDVNTSTSAN
+340 ALGRAIDVNTSTSAD

-367 AVQVSSNQKIDD
+367 AVQVTSNQSIDD
-379 WAFNTD
+379 WAINTD

-410 AQDADV
+410 AENADV
-416 TNLVIPSTVRYNGV
+416 TDLVIPSTVRYNGV

-458 INDYGL
+458 INDWGL

-471 DLEIPANVERMGN
+471 DLEIPANVERMGDN
-484 YIVNNCP
+484 VVYNCP
-491 QLQRIKVNAEVPP
+491 QLRRIKVNAEVPP
-504 TLGSLDNNRYYDEYG
+504 TLGSLDNNSYYDDYDG
-519 NSTYHYLRI
+519 RTYRYLRI

-541 NAWNTDY
+541 NAWNTDH

-588 IEGELNADDWSKI
+588 IEGELNSDDWSKI
-601 GQMTNLTELDL
+601 KQMTNLTELDL
-612 SKALIDEIPSNA
+612 SKALIDEIPNEA

-638 TLKKIGSYAF
+638 TLKKIGSFAF
-648 QNTSLTSVNIPDNV
+648 QGTALTSVNIPDNV
-662 ETIENNAFGRVKRL
+662 ETIKECAFSQVKQL
-676 QEVHLPDNLTA
+676 QEVHLPDSLTS
-687 LGGSAFE
+687 LGNYAFAE
-694 YCRNLRAVKIPSKIK
+694 CRSLRTVKIPTKLKTIPDY
-709 VITWYAFRDCS
+709 TFQNCR

-728 DSITGFGNESFAG
+728 DSITAFEDYSFNN

-751 STTAVGNHAFEGNA
+751 STTWVGGNA
-765 NLSKVTFNEG
+765 FNGNTNLSKVTLNEG
-775 LIYIGESAF
+775 LIDIWAEAF
-784 QNTAI
+784 YNTAI
-789 DTLNCPSTLRNIYNS
+789 DTLNCPSTLRNIYNG
-804 AFAGCR
+804 AFAGCG

-815 YLNEGLTRIEMY
+815 NLNEGLTRIEVY

-838 LPSSLEYCAGG
+838 LPSSLEYCAGA
-849 AFDDC
+849 AFDGC

-859 IEARSVMPPNTDN
+859 IEARSVMPPNTDGN
-872 GCPLTS
+872 CPLSGT
-878 ADLTK
+878 DLTK
-883 AILYVPVWSL
+883 AVLYVPVWSL
-893 AEYQLATGWNQFY
+893 SEYQLATGWNQFY

-981 PYAKYSYK
+981 PYAKYY
-989 QNYYYN
+989 YRGGDHYYN
-995 ENYRHLRPTSLIVK
+995 NDYRYLRPTSLIVK

-1086 MQCYKPDDKNGNYDA
+1086 MQCFKPNDKNGNNYYA

-1233 YDSNTHTAAQRTVF
+1233 YDSNAHTAAQRTVF

-1381 AATVN
+1381 AATTN
-1386 EADRN
+1386 EADHN

-1411 IKGGKKGIK
+1411 IKGGKKVIK

>member
-1 MCLTICGTY
+1 
-10 TPVKCPIEIIIIERT
+10 
-25 TNITFL
+25 
-31 TLTHTTMG
+31 MG

-91 QVMASRAPRLAMAD
+91 QVMASRAPRLAVAD
-105 SSSVVTPVLPDQG
+105 SSEVVSPVLPDQG

-133 AEEVVPDTIP
+133 TEEVLPDTIP
-143 FAQLWKHNSWRSTN
+143 FAQLWKHNRYIVY
-157 EKAGSTTQQSW
+157 GSTEGTVEQKSW
-168 EIICNRPTKL
+168 EIIARRETKL
-178 TFNYS
+178 SF
-183 CYNGSYGTFQVT
+183 SYGTADDQWNFYTQIFIDDERVREMNGGTYNNTFSVT
-195 LNDSTIISRGN
+195 LTPGRHILTFKNECYGEVDSTTYAFIS
-206 WDSTEDRLYQIDLP
+206 DIATEDAQ
-220 AGRYVLKASYYTR
+220 T
-233 YDNYYDPDGL
+233 
-243 NEYCYARISGIATDD
+243 
-258 VQANATA
+258 NATA
-265 YLSGLADYPA
+265 FVNALEGYPP
-275 LKQELQTALDNS
+275 LKQELQTALDNYN
-287 SAAPDDEALYNT
+287 AAPDDEALYNT

-305 DVRTAVSYYPL
+305 DVRKAVSYYPL

-340 ALGRAIDVNTSTSAN
+340 ALGRAIDVNTSTSAD

-379 WAFNTD
+379 WAFNTN

-410 AQDADV
+410 VQDADV
-416 TNLVIPSTVRYNGV
+416 TDLVIPSTVRYNGV

-458 INDYGL
+458 INDWGL

-471 DLEIPANVERMGN
+471 DLEIPANVERMGDN
-484 YIVNNCP
+484 VVYNCP
-491 QLQRIKVNAEVPP
+491 QLRRIKVNAEVPP
-504 TLGSLDNNRYYDEYG
+504 TLGSLDNNSYYDDYDG
-519 NSTYHYLRI
+519 RTYRYLRI

-541 NAWNTDY
+541 NAWNTDH

-588 IEGELNADDWSKI
+588 IEGELNSDDWSKI
-601 GQMTNLTELDL
+601 KQMTNLTELDL
-612 SKALIDEIPSNA
+612 SKALIDEIPNEA

-638 TLKKIGSYAF
+638 TLKKIGSFAF
-648 QNTSLTSVNIPDNV
+648 QGTALTSVNIPDNV
-662 ETIENNAFGRVKRL
+662 ETIKECAFSQVKQL
-676 QEVHLPDNLTA
+676 QEVHLPDSLTS
-687 LGGSAFE
+687 LGNYAFAE
-694 YCRNLRAVKIPSKIK
+694 CRSLRTVKIPTKLKTIPDY
-709 VITWYAFRDCS
+709 TFQNCR

-728 DSITGFGNESFAG
+728 DSITAFEDYSFNN

-751 STTAVGNHAFEGNA
+751 STTWVGGNA
-765 NLSKVTFNEG
+765 FNGNTNLSKVTLNEG
-775 LIYIGESAF
+775 LIDIWAEAF
-784 QNTAI
+784 YNTAI
-789 DTLNCPSTLRNIYNS
+789 DTLNCPSTLRNIYNG

-815 YLNEGLTRIEMY
+815 NLNEGLTRIERY

-981 PYAKYSYK
+981 PYAKYYYK
-989 QNYYYN
+989 GGDHYYN
-995 ENYRHLRPTSLIVK
+995 NDYRYLRPTSLIVK

-1057 GAERAAGNAAA
+1057 GAERAAGNTAA

-1086 MQCYKPDDKNGNYDA
+1086 MQCYKPNDKNGNYYA

-1233 YDSNTHTAAQRTVF
+1233 YDSNAHTAAQRTVF

-1381 AATVN
+1381 AATTN

-1411 IKGGKKGIK
+1411 IKGGKKVIK

>member
-1 MCLTICGTY
+1 
-10 TPVKCPIEIIIIERT
+10 
-25 TNITFL
+25 
-31 TLTHTTMG
+31 MG

-91 QVMASRAPRLAMAD
+91 QVMASRAPRLAVAD
-105 SSSVVTPVLPDQG
+105 SSEVVSPVLPDQG

-133 AEEVVPDTIP
+133 TEEVLPDTIP
-143 FAQLWKHNSWRSTN
+143 FAQLWKHNRYIVYGGT
-157 EKAGSTTQQSW
+157 EGTVEQKSW
-168 EIICNRPTKL
+168 EIIARRETKL
-178 TFNYS
+178 SF
-183 CYNGSYGTFQVT
+183 SYGTADDQWNFYTQIFIDDERVREMNGGTYNNTFSVT
-195 LNDSTIISRGN
+195 LTPGRHILTFKNECYGEVDSTTYAFIS
-206 WDSTEDRLYQIDLP
+206 DIATEDAQ
-220 AGRYVLKASYYTR
+220 T
-233 YDNYYDPDGL
+233 
-243 NEYCYARISGIATDD
+243 
-258 VQANATA
+258 NATA
-265 YLSGLADYPA
+265 FVNALEGYPA

-305 DVRTAVSYYPL
+305 DVRKAVSYYPL

-340 ALGRAIDVNTSTSAN
+340 ALGRAIDVNTSTSAD

-367 AVQVSSNQKIDD
+367 AVQVSSNQSIDD
-379 WAFNTD
+379 WAFNTS

-390 DNMGYYLDQDHK
+390 DNMGYYLDQEHK
-402 VAACTGLE
+402 VAACSGLE
-410 AQDADV
+410 AQDV
-416 TNLVIPSTVRYNGV
+416 EIENLVIPSTVRYNDV

-458 INDYGL
+458 INDWGL

-484 YIVNNCP
+484 DVVYNCP
-491 QLQRIKVNAEVPP
+491 QLRRIKVNAEVPP
-504 TLGSLDNNRYYDEYG
+504 TLGSLNHEYYY
-519 NSTYHYLRI
+519 YRI
-528 VIPRES
+528 TIPRES

-541 NAWNTDY
+541 SAWNTDH

-588 IEGELNADDWSKI
+588 IEGELNSDDWSKI
-601 GQMTNLTELDL
+601 KQMTNLTELDL

-624 FNGRWAIDKVVLPP
+624 FSGRWAIDKVLLPP
-638 TLKKIGSYAF
+638 TLKKIGNYAF
-648 QNTSLTSVNIPDNV
+648 QRTSLTSVNIPDNV
-662 ETIENNAFGRVKRL
+662 ETIEEAAFRQVKQL
-676 QEVHLPDNLTA
+676 QEVHLPDSLTS
-687 LGGSAFE
+687 LGRYAFSA
-694 YCRNLRAVKIPSKIK
+694 CRSLRTVKIPTKLKEIP
-709 VITWYAFRDCS
+709 WYTFDGCN

-728 DSITGFGNESFAG
+728 DSITGFGDYSFRS

-751 STTAVGNHAFEGNA
+751 STTWIGGRAFAENT
-765 NLSKVTFNEG
+765 NLSKVTLNEE
-775 LIYIGESAF
+775 LIDIWAYAF

-789 DTLNCPSTLRNIYNS
+789 DTLNCPSTLRNIYNG

-810 NLRQI
+810 NLSQI
-815 YLNEGLTRIEMY
+815 NLNEGLTRIEVY

-838 LPSSLEYCAGG
+838 LPSSLEYCSQS

-872 GCPLTS
+872 GCPLSST
-878 ADLTK
+878 DLTK
-883 AILYVPVWSL
+883 AVLYVPVWSL

-952 QGNTDYQHGNLTIS
+952 HDNTDYQHGNLTIS
-966 GRSKLAVNDFSMVLS
+966 GRSKLAVNDFSMVLA
-981 PYAKYSYK
+981 PYAKYAYK

-1086 MQCYKPDDKNGNYDA
+1086 MQCYKPNDKNGNYDA

-1233 YDSNTHTAAQRTVF
+1233 YDSNAHTAAQRTVF

-1381 AATVN
+1381 AATAN

-1391 DDTYTLDGRK
+1391 DNTYTLDGRK

-1411 IKGGKKGIK
+1411 IKGGKKVIK

>member
-1 MCLTICGTY
+1 
-10 TPVKCPIEIIIIERT
+10 
-25 TNITFL
+25 
-31 TLTHTTMG
+31 MG

-105 SSSVVTPVLPDQG
+105 SSSVVTPVQPDQG

-390 DNMGYYLDQDHK
+390 DNMGYYLDQEHK
-402 VAACTGLE
+402 VAACTGLQV
-410 AQDADV
+410 QDADV

-815 YLNEGLTRIEMY
+815 NLNEGLTRIETY

-981 PYAKYSYK
+981 PYAKYSYE

-1086 MQCYKPDDKNGNYDA
+1086 MQCYKPNDKNGNYDA

-1233 YDSNTHTAAQRTVF
+1233 YDSNTHAAAQRTVF

-1381 AATVN
+1381 AATAN

-1411 IKGGKKGIK
+1411 IKGGKKVIK